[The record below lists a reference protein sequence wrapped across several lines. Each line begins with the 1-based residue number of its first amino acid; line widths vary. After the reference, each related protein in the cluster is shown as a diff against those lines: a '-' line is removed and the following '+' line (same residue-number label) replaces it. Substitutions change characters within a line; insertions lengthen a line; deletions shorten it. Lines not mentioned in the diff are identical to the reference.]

1 MAFAHLHVHTYY
13 SILDG
18 QASIKAHFK
27 KAAEDNQPALAIT
40 DHGNMFG
47 VKEFLKVAK
56 DFPDV
61 KPIIGCEVY
70 VNPEGRF
77 NKRGKEDQGAY
88 HLILLAKN
96 LQGYYNLVKIVS
108 TGWTE
113 GFYYKPKID
122 REILEK
128 YHENLI
134 CCSACLGGEIPKYI
148 NTGRIE
154 KAEETALWY
163 KNLFGEDYYLEVQLH
178 RTEIPGMTTE
188 VEDLQEV
195 ANAEIFKMGQRLGIK
210 VVATNDAHFA
220 RKEDGPAHDR
230 LICLTTN
237 ANYDDPNRMRYT
249 QQEYLK
255 TEEEMRALFPEH
267 PEVIDNTMEIV
278 EKVEKYKI
286 DRDHVLPVFPIPQEF
301 PDSNEYL
308 RHLVYKGA
316 ERKYKTI
323 TDECRER
330 IDFELATIKKMGF
343 PDYFLIVQDFIA
355 AARSIGVWV
364 GPGRGSAA
372 GSVVAYCLGIT
383 NLDPI
388 KYDLLFERFLN
399 PDRISMP
406 DIDVDFDDDG
416 RGRVLQ
422 YVEEKYGKDH
432 VSHVVTFGTMAT
444 KSAIKDVARIQQVP
458 LQESDR
464 LAKLVPDSFPE
475 QVEKYTDENGEV
487 KEKTKKVKVT
497 VENCVKLVPEMK
509 EAYENSDIPGVKD
522 TLEYA
527 QKLEGTVRNTGVH
540 ACAIIIGRD
549 NLTEHI
555 PICIAKD
562 KETGE
567 DMWVSQYE
575 GSFIE
580 DVGMLK
586 MDFLGLRTL
595 SILKEAVNNV
605 KKSKGIE
612 IDIEAIPIDDKK
624 TFELFGRGDTVAVFQ
639 FESPG
644 MQKWLRELQPS
655 RFEDLIAMNA
665 LYRPGPMDYI
675 PDFVARKKGEQAIE
689 YDLPEMESILQDTYG
704 VTVYQ
709 EQVMLLSQKLANFT
723 KGQADGLRK
732 AMGKKLIDKMMEL
745 KVKFME
751 GGAANGH
758 PQDTLE
764 KIWKDWTAFAQ
775 YAFNKS
781 HATCYA
787 WVAYQTGYMK
797 AHYPAEFMAA
807 NLSKNLNNIEE
818 ITKLMDECKRLG
830 RNVLGPDINESE
842 RTFSVNKA
850 GDIRFGMAGVKGV
863 GGAIVDSIVACR
875 GNKPFTGVFD
885 FIERA
890 SASGN
895 INRKTIESLAY
906 AGAFDSFPEIRRDQ
920 FFTENSKGDIFIE
933 ALCRYGQKLQSD
945 SLSGGNSLFG
955 DDDEAFKPTP
965 PEIPVPKD
973 YNKLEFL
980 KKEKELVGMYLS
992 AHPLDIY
999 KFEMEHFAQTSL
1011 VEAVDMVKAASTD
1024 ASLQKRELYLAG
1036 LITSVSKMVS
1046 KKSGRPWVKFAVE
1059 DYGGSVEFALFGK
1072 DYETFMPFLEEG
1084 QALLFKCAIM
1094 PRFGGFAKPEE
1105 EAKGPDGKPAPV
1117 ECELKMRRMTLLANT
1132 KDEFIKEL
1140 VINVPVKRINPEFR
1154 KELLK
1159 QLKEHKGNKML
1170 SLNVLDYENKIS
1182 VEFFSRKHKIDVN
1195 PGFLEFLERNNLECK
1210 VQAEVSL

>member
-13 SILDG
+13 SVLDG
-18 QASIKAHFK
+18 QASIKSHFK
-27 KAAEDNQPALAIT
+27 KAQENGQTALAIT

-47 VKEFLKVAK
+47 VKEFFKVAK
-56 DFPDV
+56 DFPDI

-70 VNPEGRF
+70 VNRDGRF
-77 NKRGKEDQGAY
+77 TKRGKEDQGAY

-96 LQGYYNLVKIVS
+96 LKGYYNLVKIVS
-108 TGWTE
+108 IGYTE

-122 REILEK
+122 REVLEK

-134 CCSACLGGEIPKYI
+134 CCSACLGGEIPKFI
-148 NTGRIE
+148 NTGNLKE
-154 KAEETALWY
+154 AEETALWY

-178 RTEIPGMTTE
+178 VSQVPGITQETAQ
-188 VEDLQEV
+188 LQQQ
-195 ANAEIFKMGQRLGIK
+195 ANEEIFKMSQRLGIK
-210 VVATNDAHFA
+210 TVATNDAHFS
-220 RKEDGPAHDR
+220 RREDGPAHDR

-237 ANYDDPNRMRYT
+237 TNYSDIRRKRYT
-249 QQEYLK
+249 QEEYLK
-255 TEEEMRALFPEH
+255 TEEEMRALFPDH
-267 PEVIDNTMEIV
+267 PEAIDNTMEIV
-278 EKVEKYKI
+278 DKIERYKI
-286 DRDHVLPVFPIPQEF
+286 DRDHVLPLFPIPDEF
-301 PDSNEYL
+301 QDSNDYL

-316 ERKYKTI
+316 EKKYKTI

-330 IDFELATIKKMGF
+330 IDFELGTIKRMGF

-355 AARSIGVWV
+355 AARGMGVWV

-416 RGRVLQ
+416 RGKVLN

-444 KSAIKDVARIQQVP
+444 KSAIKDLARIHEVP

-464 LAKLVPDSFPE
+464 LTKLVPDKFPE
-475 QVEKYTDENGEV
+475 EEEKYVDENGQEKV
-487 KEKTKKVKVT
+487 KTKKIKVT
-497 VENCVKLVPEMK
+497 VENCIKLVPEIK
-509 EAYENSDIPGVKD
+509 EAFENSEIAGVHD

-549 NLTEHI
+549 NLTDHI
-555 PICIAKD
+555 PISIAKD

-595 SILKEAVNNV
+595 SILKEAVSNV
-605 KKSKGIE
+605 KKRHGID

-675 PDFVARKKGEQAIE
+675 PDFVARKKGEQTIE
-689 YDLPEMESILQDTYG
+689 YDLPQMEEILQDTYG

-723 KGQADGLRK
+723 KGMADGLRK

-751 GGAANGH
+751 GGEANGH
-758 PQDTLE
+758 PQETLE

-807 NLSKNLNNIEE
+807 NLTKNINNMDE
-818 ITKLMDECKRLG
+818 ITKLVGECNRMG
-830 RNVLGPDINESE
+830 IQVLGPDINESSG
-842 RTFSVNKA
+842 TFSVNKA
-850 GDIRFGMAGVKGV
+850 GNVRYGMAGVKGV
-863 GGAIVDSIVACR
+863 GAAAIDAIVDIR
-875 GNKPFTGVFD
+875 GEKPFDGIFD
-885 FIERA
+885 FAERIA
-890 SASGN
+890 PVNN
-895 INRKTIESLAY
+895 IGKKIIESLAY
-906 AGAFDSFPEIRRDQ
+906 VGAFDSFPEITRPQ
-920 FFTENSKGDIFIE
+920 FFMENSRGDIFVD
-933 ALCRYGQKLQSD
+933 ALMKYAQKLQTDQFD
-945 SLSGGNSLFG
+945 SQNSLFG
-955 DDDEAFKPTP
+955 GLEESVKPTP
-965 PEIPVPKD
+965 PEIPASRE
-973 YNKLEFL
+973 YNKMEFL
-980 KKEKELVGMYLS
+980 KKEKELVGKYLS
-992 AHPLDIY
+992 AHPLDMY
-999 KFEMEHFAQTSL
+999 KFEIENFVKQTLSQIQEL
-1011 VEAVDMVKAASTD
+1011 EAESGSRPDLAGK
-1024 ASLQKRELYLAG
+1024 ELYVAA
-1036 LITSVSKMVS
+1036 IVSKVA
-1046 KKSGRPWVKFAVE
+1046 KKMGKDKPFMDVEFE
-1059 DYGGSVEFALFGK
+1059 DYSGSYSHRLFSK
-1072 DYETFMPFLEEG
+1072 DYEKYMSYMQEGNILYIKFALVPPFIKNDDKQE
-1084 QALLFKCAIM
+1084 
-1094 PRFGGFAKPEE
+1094 KPKVLPCKLRIKRV
-1105 EAKGPDGKPAPV
+1105 A
-1117 ECELKMRRMTLLANT
+1117 LLANT
-1132 KDEFIKEL
+1132 KEEFVKGISVTIPVTRFNADFNKAL
-1140 VINVPVKRINPEFR
+1140 VNA
-1154 KELLK
+1154 LK
-1159 QLKEHKGNKML
+1159 SNKGEKTLNLHVIDYVNKMQ
-1170 SLNVLDYENKIS
+1170 VK
-1182 VEFFSRKHKIDVN
+1182 FFSRKFKVDITEDFITFLQLNSLDYKVN
-1195 PGFLEFLERNNLECK
+1195 MDLKF
-1210 VQAEVSL
+1210 

>member
-13 SILDG
+13 SVLDG
-18 QASIKAHFK
+18 QASIKSHFK
-27 KAAEDNQPALAIT
+27 KAQENGQTALAIT

-47 VKEFLKVAK
+47 VKEFFKVAK
-56 DFPDV
+56 DFPDI

-70 VNPEGRF
+70 VNRDGRF
-77 NKRGKEDQGAY
+77 TKRGKEDQGAY

-96 LQGYYNLVKIVS
+96 LKGYYNLVKIVS
-108 TGWTE
+108 IGYTE

-122 REILEK
+122 REVLEK

-134 CCSACLGGEIPKYI
+134 CCSACLGGEIPKFI
-148 NTGRIE
+148 NTGNLKE
-154 KAEETALWY
+154 AEETALWY

-178 RTEIPGMTTE
+178 VSQVPGITQETAQ
-188 VEDLQEV
+188 LQQQ
-195 ANAEIFKMGQRLGIK
+195 ANEEIFKMSQRLGIK
-210 VVATNDAHFA
+210 TVATNDAHFS
-220 RKEDGPAHDR
+220 RREDGPAHDR

-237 ANYDDPNRMRYT
+237 TNYSDIRRKRYT
-249 QQEYLK
+249 QEEYLK
-255 TEEEMRALFPEH
+255 TEEEMRALFPDH
-267 PEVIDNTMEIV
+267 PEAIDNTMEIV
-278 EKVEKYKI
+278 DKIERYKI
-286 DRDHVLPVFPIPQEF
+286 DRDHVLPLFPIPEEF
-301 PDSNEYL
+301 QDSNDYL

-316 ERKYKTI
+316 EKKYKTI

-330 IDFELATIKKMGF
+330 IDFELGTIKRMGF

-355 AARSIGVWV
+355 AARGMGVWV

-416 RGRVLQ
+416 RGKVLN

-444 KSAIKDVARIQQVP
+444 KSAIKDLARIHEVP

-464 LAKLVPDSFPE
+464 LTKLVPDKFPE
-475 QVEKYTDENGEV
+475 EEEKYVDENGQEKV
-487 KEKTKKVKVT
+487 KTKKVKVT
-497 VENCVKLVPEMK
+497 VENCIKLVPEIK
-509 EAYENSDIPGVKD
+509 EAFENSEIAGVHD

-549 NLTEHI
+549 NLTDHI
-555 PICIAKD
+555 PISIAKD

-595 SILKEAVNNV
+595 SILKEAVSNV
-605 KKSKGIE
+605 KKRHGID

-689 YDLPEMESILQDTYG
+689 YDLPQMEEILQDTYG

-723 KGQADGLRK
+723 KGMADGLRK

-751 GGAANGH
+751 GGEANGH
-758 PQDTLE
+758 PQETLE

-807 NLSKNLNNIEE
+807 NLTKNINNMDE
-818 ITKLMDECKRLG
+818 ITKLVGECNRMG
-830 RNVLGPDINESE
+830 IQVLGPDINESSG
-842 RTFSVNKA
+842 TFSVNKA
-850 GDIRFGMAGVKGV
+850 GNVRYGMAGVKGV
-863 GGAIVDSIVACR
+863 GAAAIDAIVDIR
-875 GNKPFTGVFD
+875 GEKPFEGIFD
-885 FIERA
+885 FAERIA
-890 SASGN
+890 PVNN
-895 INRKTIESLAY
+895 IGKKIIESLAY
-906 AGAFDSFPEIRRDQ
+906 VGAFDSFPEITRPQ
-920 FFTENSKGDIFIE
+920 FFMENSRGDIFVD
-933 ALCRYGQKLQSD
+933 ALIKYAQKLQTDQFD
-945 SLSGGNSLFG
+945 SQNSLFG
-955 DDDEAFKPTP
+955 GLEESVKPTP
-965 PEIPVPKD
+965 PEIPASRE
-973 YNKLEFL
+973 YNKMEFL
-980 KKEKELVGMYLS
+980 KKEKELVGKYLS
-992 AHPLDIY
+992 AHPLDMY
-999 KFEMEHFAQTSL
+999 KFEIDNFVKQTLSQIQEL
-1011 VEAVDMVKAASTD
+1011 EAESGSRPDLAGK
-1024 ASLQKRELYLAG
+1024 ELYVAA
-1036 LITSVSKMVS
+1036 IVSKVA
-1046 KKSGRPWVKFAVE
+1046 KKMGKDKPFMDVEFE
-1059 DYGGSVEFALFGK
+1059 DYSGSFSHRLFSK
-1072 DYETFMPFLEEG
+1072 DYEKYMSYMQEGNILYIKFALVPPFIKNDDKQE
-1084 QALLFKCAIM
+1084 
-1094 PRFGGFAKPEE
+1094 KPKVLPCKLRIKRV
-1105 EAKGPDGKPAPV
+1105 A
-1117 ECELKMRRMTLLANT
+1117 LLANT
-1132 KDEFIKEL
+1132 KEEFVKGISVTIPVTRFNADFNKAL
-1140 VINVPVKRINPEFR
+1140 VNA
-1154 KELLK
+1154 LK
-1159 QLKEHKGNKML
+1159 SNKGEKTLNLHVIDYVNKMQ
-1170 SLNVLDYENKIS
+1170 VK
-1182 VEFFSRKHKIDVN
+1182 FFSRKFKVDITEDFITFLQLNSLDYKVN
-1195 PGFLEFLERNNLECK
+1195 MDLKF
-1210 VQAEVSL
+1210 

>member
-13 SILDG
+13 SVLDG
-18 QASIKAHFK
+18 QASIKSHFK
-27 KAAEDNQPALAIT
+27 KAQENGQTALAIT

-47 VKEFLKVAK
+47 VKEFFKVAK
-56 DFPDV
+56 DFPDI

-70 VNPEGRF
+70 LNRDGRF
-77 NKRGKEDQGAY
+77 TKRGKEDQGAY

-96 LQGYYNLVKIVS
+96 LKGYYNLVKIVS
-108 TGWTE
+108 IGYTE

-122 REILEK
+122 REVLEK

-134 CCSACLGGEIPKYI
+134 CCSACLGGEIPKFI
-148 NTGRIE
+148 NTGNLKE
-154 KAEETALWY
+154 AEETALWY

-178 RTEIPGMTTE
+178 VSQVPGITQETAQ
-188 VEDLQEV
+188 LQQQ
-195 ANAEIFKMGQRLGIK
+195 ANEEIFKMSQRLGIK
-210 VVATNDAHFA
+210 TVATNDAHFS
-220 RKEDGPAHDR
+220 RREDGPAHDR

-237 ANYDDPNRMRYT
+237 TNYSDIRRKRYT
-249 QQEYLK
+249 QEEYLK
-255 TEEEMRALFPEH
+255 TEEEMRALFPDH
-267 PEVIDNTMEIV
+267 PEAIDNTMEIV
-278 EKVEKYKI
+278 DKIEKYKI
-286 DRDHVLPVFPIPQEF
+286 DRDHVLPLFPIPDEF
-301 PDSNEYL
+301 QDSNDYL

-316 ERKYKTI
+316 EKKYKTI

-330 IDFELATIKKMGF
+330 IDFELGTIKRMGF

-355 AARSIGVWV
+355 AARGMGVWV

-416 RGRVLQ
+416 RGKVLN

-444 KSAIKDVARIQQVP
+444 KSAIKDLARIHEVP

-464 LAKLVPDSFPE
+464 LTKLVPDKFPE
-475 QVEKYTDENGEV
+475 EEEKYVDENGQEKV
-487 KEKTKKVKVT
+487 KTKKVKVT
-497 VENCVKLVPEMK
+497 VENCIKLVPEIK
-509 EAYENSDIPGVKD
+509 EAFENSEIAGVHD

-527 QKLEGTVRNTGVH
+527 KKLEGTVRNTGVH

-549 NLTEHI
+549 NLTDHI
-555 PICIAKD
+555 PISIAKD

-595 SILKEAVNNV
+595 SILKEAVSNV
-605 KKSKGIE
+605 KKRHGID

-689 YDLPEMESILQDTYG
+689 YDLPQMEEILQDTYG

-723 KGQADGLRK
+723 KGMADGLRK

-751 GGAANGH
+751 GGEANGH
-758 PQDTLE
+758 PRETLE

-807 NLSKNLNNIEE
+807 NLTKNINNMDE
-818 ITKLMDECKRLG
+818 ITKLVGECNRMG
-830 RNVLGPDINESE
+830 IQVLGPDINESSG
-842 RTFSVNKA
+842 TFSVNKA
-850 GDIRFGMAGVKGV
+850 GNVRYGMAGVKGV
-863 GGAIVDSIVACR
+863 GAAAIDAIVDIR
-875 GNKPFTGVFD
+875 GEKPFEGIFD
-885 FIERA
+885 FAERIA
-890 SASGN
+890 PVNN
-895 INRKTIESLAY
+895 IGKKIIESLAY
-906 AGAFDSFPEIRRDQ
+906 VGAFDSFPEITRPQ
-920 FFTENSKGDIFIE
+920 FFMENSRGDIFVD
-933 ALCRYGQKLQSD
+933 ALMKYAQKLQTDQFD
-945 SLSGGNSLFG
+945 SQNSLFG
-955 DDDEAFKPTP
+955 GLEESVKPTP
-965 PEIPVPKD
+965 PEIPASRE
-973 YNKLEFL
+973 YNKMEFL
-980 KKEKELVGMYLS
+980 KKEKELVGKYLS
-992 AHPLDIY
+992 AHPLDMY
-999 KFEMEHFAQTSL
+999 KFEIENFVKQTLSQIQEL
-1011 VEAVDMVKAASTD
+1011 EAESGSRPDLAGK
-1024 ASLQKRELYLAG
+1024 ELYVAA
-1036 LITSVSKMVS
+1036 IVSKVA
-1046 KKSGRPWVKFAVE
+1046 KKMGKDKPFMDVEFE
-1059 DYGGSVEFALFGK
+1059 DYSGSYSHRLFSK
-1072 DYETFMPFLEEG
+1072 DYEKYMSYMQEGNILYIKFALVPPFIKNDDKQE
-1084 QALLFKCAIM
+1084 
-1094 PRFGGFAKPEE
+1094 KPKVLPCKLRIKRV
-1105 EAKGPDGKPAPV
+1105 A
-1117 ECELKMRRMTLLANT
+1117 LLANT
-1132 KDEFIKEL
+1132 KEEFVKGISVTIPVTRFNADFNKAL
-1140 VINVPVKRINPEFR
+1140 VNA
-1154 KELLK
+1154 LK
-1159 QLKEHKGNKML
+1159 SNKGEKTLNLHVIDYVNKMQ
-1170 SLNVLDYENKIS
+1170 VK
-1182 VEFFSRKHKIDVN
+1182 FFSRKFKVDITEDFITFLQLNSLDYKVN
-1195 PGFLEFLERNNLECK
+1195 MDLKF
-1210 VQAEVSL
+1210 

>member
-13 SILDG
+13 SVLDG
-18 QASIKAHFK
+18 QASIKSHFK
-27 KAAEDNQPALAIT
+27 KAQENGQTALAIT

-47 VKEFLKVAK
+47 VKEFFKVAK
-56 DFPDV
+56 DFPDI

-70 VNPEGRF
+70 VNRDGRF
-77 NKRGKEDQGAY
+77 TKRGKEDQGAY

-96 LQGYYNLVKIVS
+96 LKGYYNLVKIVS
-108 TGWTE
+108 IGYTE

-122 REILEK
+122 REVLEK

-134 CCSACLGGEIPKYI
+134 CCSACLGGEIPKFI
-148 NTGRIE
+148 NTGNLKE
-154 KAEETALWY
+154 AEETALWY

-178 RTEIPGMTTE
+178 VSQVPGMT
-188 VEDLQEV
+188 QEV
-195 ANAEIFKMGQRLGIK
+195 AQLQQQANEEIFKMSQRLGIK
-210 VVATNDAHFA
+210 TVATNDAHFS
-220 RKEDGPAHDR
+220 RREDGPAHDR

-237 ANYDDPNRMRYT
+237 ANYSDTRRMRYT
-249 QQEYLK
+249 QEEYLK
-255 TEEEMRALFPEH
+255 TEEEMRALFPDH
-267 PEVIDNTMEIV
+267 PEAIDNTMEIV
-278 EKVEKYKI
+278 DKIERYKI
-286 DRDHVLPVFPIPQEF
+286 DRDHVLPLFPIPEEF
-301 PDSNEYL
+301 QDSNDYL

-316 ERKYKTI
+316 EKKYKTI
-323 TDECRER
+323 TEECRER
-330 IDFELATIKKMGF
+330 IDFELGTIKRMGF

-355 AARSIGVWV
+355 AARGMGVWV

-416 RGRVLQ
+416 RGKVLN

-444 KSAIKDVARIQQVP
+444 KSAIKDLARIHEVP

-464 LAKLVPDSFPE
+464 LTKLVPDKFPE
-475 QVEKYTDENGEV
+475 EEEKYVDENGQEKV
-487 KEKTKKVKVT
+487 KTKKVKVT
-497 VENCVKLVPEMK
+497 VENCIKLVPEIK
-509 EAYENSDIPGVKD
+509 EAFENSEIAGVHD

-549 NLTEHI
+549 NLTDHI
-555 PICIAKD
+555 PISIAKD

-586 MDFLGLRTL
+586 MDFLGLITL
-595 SILKEAVNNV
+595 SILKEAVSNV
-605 KKSKGIE
+605 KKRHGID

-689 YDLPEMESILQDTYG
+689 YDLPQMEEILQDTYG

-723 KGQADGLRK
+723 KGMADGLRK

-751 GGAANGH
+751 GGEANGH
-758 PQDTLE
+758 PQETLE

-807 NLSKNLNNIEE
+807 NLTKNINNMDE
-818 ITKLMDECKRLG
+818 ITKLVGECNRMG
-830 RNVLGPDINESE
+830 IQVLGPDINESSG
-842 RTFSVNKA
+842 TFSVNKA
-850 GDIRFGMAGVKGV
+850 GNVRYGMAGVKGV
-863 GGAIVDSIVACR
+863 GAAAIDAIVDIR
-875 GNKPFTGVFD
+875 GEKPFEGIFD
-885 FIERA
+885 FAERIA
-890 SASGN
+890 PVNN
-895 INRKTIESLAY
+895 IGKKIIESLAY
-906 AGAFDSFPEIRRDQ
+906 VGAFDSFPEITRPQ
-920 FFTENSKGDIFIE
+920 FFMENSRGDIFVD
-933 ALCRYGQKLQSD
+933 ALMKYAQKLQTDQFD
-945 SLSGGNSLFG
+945 SQNSLFG
-955 DDDEAFKPTP
+955 GLEESVKPTP
-965 PEIPVPKD
+965 PEIPASRE
-973 YNKLEFL
+973 YNKMEFL
-980 KKEKELVGMYLS
+980 KKEKELVGKYLS
-992 AHPLDIY
+992 AHPLDMY
-999 KFEMEHFAQTSL
+999 KFEIENFVKQTLSQIQEL
-1011 VEAVDMVKAASTD
+1011 EAESGSRPDLAGK
-1024 ASLQKRELYLAG
+1024 ELYVAA
-1036 LITSVSKMVS
+1036 IVSKVA
-1046 KKSGRPWVKFAVE
+1046 KKMGKDKPFMDVEFE
-1059 DYGGSVEFALFGK
+1059 DYSGSYSHRLFSK
-1072 DYETFMPFLEEG
+1072 DYEKYMSYMQEGNILYIKFALVPPFIKNDDKQE
-1084 QALLFKCAIM
+1084 
-1094 PRFGGFAKPEE
+1094 KPKVLPCKLRIKRV
-1105 EAKGPDGKPAPV
+1105 A
-1117 ECELKMRRMTLLANT
+1117 LLANT
-1132 KDEFIKEL
+1132 KEEFVKGISVTIPVTRFNADFNKAL
-1140 VINVPVKRINPEFR
+1140 VNA
-1154 KELLK
+1154 LK
-1159 QLKEHKGNKML
+1159 SNKGEKTLNLHVIDYVNKMQ
-1170 SLNVLDYENKIS
+1170 VK
-1182 VEFFSRKHKIDVN
+1182 FFSRKFKVDITEDFITFLQLNSLDYKVN
-1195 PGFLEFLERNNLECK
+1195 MDLKF
-1210 VQAEVSL
+1210 

>member
-13 SILDG
+13 SVLDG
-18 QASIKAHFK
+18 QASIKSHFK
-27 KAAEDNQPALAIT
+27 KAQENGQTALAIT

-47 VKEFLKVAK
+47 VKEFFKVAK
-56 DFPDV
+56 DFPDI

-70 VNPEGRF
+70 VNRDGRF
-77 NKRGKEDQGAY
+77 TKRGKEDQGAY

-96 LQGYYNLVKIVS
+96 LKGYYNLVKIVS
-108 TGWTE
+108 IGYTE

-122 REILEK
+122 REVLEK

-134 CCSACLGGEIPKYI
+134 CCSACLGGEIPKFI
-148 NTGRIE
+148 NTGNLKE
-154 KAEETALWY
+154 AEETALWY

-178 RTEIPGMTTE
+178 VSQVPGMT
-188 VEDLQEV
+188 QEV
-195 ANAEIFKMGQRLGIK
+195 AQLQQQANEEIFKMSQRLGIK
-210 VVATNDAHFA
+210 TVATNDAHFS
-220 RKEDGPAHDR
+220 RREDGPAHDR

-237 ANYDDPNRMRYT
+237 ANYSDTRRMRYT
-249 QQEYLK
+249 QEEYLK
-255 TEEEMRALFPEH
+255 TEEEMRALFPDH
-267 PEVIDNTMEIV
+267 PEAIDNTMEIV
-278 EKVEKYKI
+278 DKIERYKI
-286 DRDHVLPVFPIPQEF
+286 DRDHVLPLFPIPEEF
-301 PDSNEYL
+301 QDSNDYL

-316 ERKYKTI
+316 EKKYKTI

-330 IDFELATIKKMGF
+330 IDFELGTIKRMGF

-355 AARSIGVWV
+355 AARGMGVWV

-416 RGRVLQ
+416 RGKVLN

-444 KSAIKDVARIQQVP
+444 KSAIKDLARIHEVP

-464 LAKLVPDSFPE
+464 LTKLVPDKFPE
-475 QVEKYTDENGEV
+475 EEEKYVDENGQEKV
-487 KEKTKKVKVT
+487 KTKKVKVT
-497 VENCVKLVPEMK
+497 VENCIKLVPEIK
-509 EAYENSDIPGVKD
+509 EAFENSEIAGVHD

-549 NLTEHI
+549 NLTDHI
-555 PICIAKD
+555 PISIAKD

-595 SILKEAVNNV
+595 SILKEAVSNV
-605 KKSKGIE
+605 KKRHGID

-689 YDLPEMESILQDTYG
+689 YDLPQMEEILQDTYG

-723 KGQADGLRK
+723 KGMADGLRK

-751 GGAANGH
+751 GGEANGH
-758 PQDTLE
+758 PQETLE

-807 NLSKNLNNIEE
+807 NLTKNINNMDE
-818 ITKLMDECKRLG
+818 ITKLVGECNRMG
-830 RNVLGPDINESE
+830 IQVLGPDINESSG
-842 RTFSVNKA
+842 TFSVNKA
-850 GDIRFGMAGVKGV
+850 GNVRYGMAGVKGV
-863 GGAIVDSIVACR
+863 GAAAIDAIVDIR
-875 GNKPFTGVFD
+875 GEKPFEGIFD
-885 FIERA
+885 FAERIA
-890 SASGN
+890 PVNN
-895 INRKTIESLAY
+895 IGKKIIESLAY
-906 AGAFDSFPEIRRDQ
+906 VGAFDSFPEITRPQ
-920 FFTENSKGDIFIE
+920 FFMENSRGDIFVD
-933 ALCRYGQKLQSD
+933 ALMRYAQKLQTDQFD
-945 SLSGGNSLFG
+945 SQNSLFG
-955 DDDEAFKPTP
+955 GLEESVKPTP
-965 PEIPVPKD
+965 PEIPASRE
-973 YNKLEFL
+973 YNKMEFL
-980 KKEKELVGMYLS
+980 KKEKELVGKYLS
-992 AHPLDIY
+992 AHPLDMY
-999 KFEMEHFAQTSL
+999 KFEIENFVKQTLSQIQEL
-1011 VEAVDMVKAASTD
+1011 EAESGSRPDLAGK
-1024 ASLQKRELYLAG
+1024 ELYVAA
-1036 LITSVSKMVS
+1036 IVSKVA
-1046 KKSGRPWVKFAVE
+1046 KKMGKDKPFMDVEFE
-1059 DYGGSVEFALFGK
+1059 DYSGSYSHRLFSK
-1072 DYETFMPFLEEG
+1072 DYEKYMSYMQEGNILYIKFALVPPFIKNDDKQE
-1084 QALLFKCAIM
+1084 
-1094 PRFGGFAKPEE
+1094 KPKVLPCKLRIKRV
-1105 EAKGPDGKPAPV
+1105 A
-1117 ECELKMRRMTLLANT
+1117 LLANT
-1132 KDEFIKEL
+1132 KEEFVKGISVTIPVTRFNADFNKAL
-1140 VINVPVKRINPEFR
+1140 VNA
-1154 KELLK
+1154 LK
-1159 QLKEHKGNKML
+1159 SNKGEKTLNLHVIDYVNKMQ
-1170 SLNVLDYENKIS
+1170 VK
-1182 VEFFSRKHKIDVN
+1182 FFSRKFKVDITEDFITFLQLNSLDYKVN
-1195 PGFLEFLERNNLECK
+1195 MDLKF
-1210 VQAEVSL
+1210 

>member
-13 SILDG
+13 SVLDG
-18 QASIKAHFK
+18 QASIKSHFK
-27 KAAEDNQPALAIT
+27 KAQENGQTALAIT

-47 VKEFLKVAK
+47 VKEFFKVAK
-56 DFPDV
+56 DFPDI

-70 VNPEGRF
+70 VNRDGRF
-77 NKRGKEDQGAY
+77 TKRGKEDQGAY

-96 LQGYYNLVKIVS
+96 LKGYYNLVKIVS
-108 TGWTE
+108 IGYTE

-122 REILEK
+122 REVLEK

-134 CCSACLGGEIPKYI
+134 CCSACLGGEIPKFI
-148 NTGRIE
+148 NTGNLKE
-154 KAEETALWY
+154 AEETALWY

-178 RTEIPGMTTE
+178 VSQVPGMT
-188 VEDLQEV
+188 QEV
-195 ANAEIFKMGQRLGIK
+195 AQLQQQANEEIFKMSQRLGIK
-210 VVATNDAHFA
+210 TVATNDAHFS
-220 RKEDGPAHDR
+220 RREDGPAHDR

-237 ANYDDPNRMRYT
+237 ANYSDTRRMRYT
-249 QQEYLK
+249 QEEYLK
-255 TEEEMRALFPEH
+255 TEEEMRALFPDH
-267 PEVIDNTMEIV
+267 PEAIDNTMEIV
-278 EKVEKYKI
+278 DKIERYKI
-286 DRDHVLPVFPIPQEF
+286 DRDHVLPLFPIPDEF
-301 PDSNEYL
+301 QDSNDYL

-316 ERKYKTI
+316 EKKYKTI

-330 IDFELATIKKMGF
+330 IDFELGTIKRMGF

-355 AARSIGVWV
+355 AARGMGVWV

-416 RGRVLQ
+416 RGKVLN

-444 KSAIKDVARIQQVP
+444 KSAIKDLARIHEVP

-464 LAKLVPDSFPE
+464 LTKLVPDKFPE
-475 QVEKYTDENGEV
+475 EEEKYVDENGQEKV
-487 KEKTKKVKVT
+487 KTKKVKVT
-497 VENCVKLVPEMK
+497 VENCIKLVPEIK
-509 EAYENSDIPGVKD
+509 EAFENSEIAGVHD

-549 NLTEHI
+549 NLTDHI
-555 PICIAKD
+555 PISIAKD

-595 SILKEAVNNV
+595 SILKEAVSNV
-605 KKSKGIE
+605 KKRHGID

-689 YDLPEMESILQDTYG
+689 YDLPQMEEILQDTYG

-723 KGQADGLRK
+723 KGMADGLRK

-751 GGAANGH
+751 GGEANGH
-758 PQDTLE
+758 PQETLE

-807 NLSKNLNNIEE
+807 NLTKNINNMDE
-818 ITKLMDECKRLG
+818 ITKLVGECNRMG
-830 RNVLGPDINESE
+830 IQVLGPDINESSG
-842 RTFSVNKA
+842 TFSVNKA
-850 GDIRFGMAGVKGV
+850 GNVRYGMAGVKGV
-863 GGAIVDSIVACR
+863 GAAAIDAIVDIR
-875 GNKPFTGVFD
+875 GEKPFEGIFD
-885 FIERA
+885 FAERIA
-890 SASGN
+890 PVNN
-895 INRKTIESLAY
+895 IGKKIIESLAY
-906 AGAFDSFPEIRRDQ
+906 VGAFDSFPEITRPQ
-920 FFTENSKGDIFIE
+920 FFMENSRGDIFVD
-933 ALCRYGQKLQSD
+933 ALMKYAQKLQTDQFD
-945 SLSGGNSLFG
+945 SQNSLFG
-955 DDDEAFKPTP
+955 GLEESVKPTP
-965 PEIPVPKD
+965 PEIPASRE
-973 YNKLEFL
+973 YNKMEFL
-980 KKEKELVGMYLS
+980 KKEKELVGKYLS
-992 AHPLDIY
+992 AHPLDMY
-999 KFEMEHFAQTSL
+999 RFEIDNFVKQTLSQIQEL
-1011 VEAVDMVKAASTD
+1011 EAESGSRPDLAGK
-1024 ASLQKRELYLAG
+1024 ELYVAA
-1036 LITSVSKMVS
+1036 IVSKVA
-1046 KKSGRPWVKFAVE
+1046 KKMGKDKPFMDVEFE
-1059 DYGGSVEFALFGK
+1059 DYSGSYSHRLFSK
-1072 DYETFMPFLEEG
+1072 DYEKYMSYMQEGNILYIKFALVPPFIKNDDKQE
-1084 QALLFKCAIM
+1084 
-1094 PRFGGFAKPEE
+1094 KPKVLPCKLRIKRV
-1105 EAKGPDGKPAPV
+1105 A
-1117 ECELKMRRMTLLANT
+1117 LLANT
-1132 KDEFIKEL
+1132 KEEFVKGISVTIPVTRFNADFNKAL
-1140 VINVPVKRINPEFR
+1140 VNA
-1154 KELLK
+1154 LK
-1159 QLKEHKGNKML
+1159 SNKGEKTLNLHVIDYVNKMQ
-1170 SLNVLDYENKIS
+1170 VK
-1182 VEFFSRKHKIDVN
+1182 FFSRKFKVDITEDFITFLQLNSLDYKVN
-1195 PGFLEFLERNNLECK
+1195 MDLKF
-1210 VQAEVSL
+1210 

>member
-13 SILDG
+13 SVLDG
-18 QASIKAHFK
+18 QASIKSHFK
-27 KAAEDNQPALAIT
+27 KAQENGQTALAIT

-47 VKEFLKVAK
+47 VKEFFKVAK
-56 DFPDV
+56 DFPDI

-70 VNPEGRF
+70 VNRDGRF
-77 NKRGKEDQGAY
+77 TKRGKEDQGAY

-96 LQGYYNLVKIVS
+96 LKGYYNLVKIVS
-108 TGWTE
+108 IGYTE

-122 REILEK
+122 REVLEK

-134 CCSACLGGEIPKYI
+134 CCSACLGGEIPKFI
-148 NTGRIE
+148 NTGNLKE
-154 KAEETALWY
+154 AEETALWY

-178 RTEIPGMTTE
+178 VSQVPGMT
-188 VEDLQEV
+188 QEV
-195 ANAEIFKMGQRLGIK
+195 AQLQQQANEEIFKMSQRLGIK
-210 VVATNDAHFA
+210 TVATNDAHFS
-220 RKEDGPAHDR
+220 RREDGPAHDR

-237 ANYDDPNRMRYT
+237 ANYSDTRRMRYT
-249 QQEYLK
+249 QEEYLK
-255 TEEEMRALFPEH
+255 TEEEMRALFPDH
-267 PEVIDNTMEIV
+267 PEAIDNTMEIV
-278 EKVEKYKI
+278 DKIERYKI
-286 DRDHVLPVFPIPQEF
+286 DRDHVLPLFPIPDEF
-301 PDSNEYL
+301 QDSNDYL

-316 ERKYKTI
+316 EKKYKTI

-330 IDFELATIKKMGF
+330 IDFELGTIKRMGF

-355 AARSIGVWV
+355 AARGMGVWV

-416 RGRVLQ
+416 RGKVLN

-444 KSAIKDVARIQQVP
+444 KSAIKDLARIHEVP

-464 LAKLVPDSFPE
+464 LTKLVPDKFPE
-475 QVEKYTDENGEV
+475 EEEKYVDENGQEKV
-487 KEKTKKVKVT
+487 KTKKVKVT
-497 VENCVKLVPEMK
+497 VENCIKLVPEIK
-509 EAYENSDIPGVKD
+509 EAFENSEIAGVHD

-549 NLTEHI
+549 NLTDHI
-555 PICIAKD
+555 PISIAKD

-595 SILKEAVNNV
+595 SILKEAVSNV
-605 KKSKGIE
+605 KKRHGID

-689 YDLPEMESILQDTYG
+689 YDLPQMEEILQDTYG

-723 KGQADGLRK
+723 KGMADGLRK

-751 GGAANGH
+751 GGEANGH
-758 PQDTLE
+758 PQETLE

-807 NLSKNLNNIEE
+807 NLTKNINNMDE
-818 ITKLMDECKRLG
+818 ITKLVGECNRMG
-830 RNVLGPDINESE
+830 IQVLGPDINESSG
-842 RTFSVNKA
+842 TFSVNKA
-850 GDIRFGMAGVKGV
+850 GNVRYGMAGVKGV
-863 GGAIVDSIVACR
+863 GAAAIDAIVDIR
-875 GNKPFTGVFD
+875 GEKPFEGIFD
-885 FIERA
+885 FAERIA
-890 SASGN
+890 PVNN
-895 INRKTIESLAY
+895 IGKKIIESLAY
-906 AGAFDSFPEIRRDQ
+906 VGAFDSFPEITRPQ
-920 FFTENSKGDIFIE
+920 FFMENSRGDIFVD
-933 ALCRYGQKLQSD
+933 ALMRYAQKLQTDQFD
-945 SLSGGNSLFG
+945 SQNSLFG
-955 DDDEAFKPTP
+955 GLEESVKPTP
-965 PEIPVPKD
+965 PEIPASRE
-973 YNKLEFL
+973 YNKMEFL
-980 KKEKELVGMYLS
+980 KKEKELVGKYLS
-992 AHPLDIY
+992 AHPLDMY
-999 KFEMEHFAQTSL
+999 KFEIENFVKQTLSQIQEL
-1011 VEAVDMVKAASTD
+1011 EAESGSRPDLAGK
-1024 ASLQKRELYLAG
+1024 ELYVAA
-1036 LITSVSKMVS
+1036 IVSKVA
-1046 KKSGRPWVKFAVE
+1046 KKMGKDKPFMDVEFE
-1059 DYGGSVEFALFGK
+1059 DYSGSYSHRLFSK
-1072 DYETFMPFLEEG
+1072 DYEKYMSYMQEGNILYIKFALVPPFIKNDDKQE
-1084 QALLFKCAIM
+1084 
-1094 PRFGGFAKPEE
+1094 KPKVLPCKLRIKRV
-1105 EAKGPDGKPAPV
+1105 A
-1117 ECELKMRRMTLLANT
+1117 LLANT
-1132 KDEFIKEL
+1132 KEEFVKGISVTIPVTRFNADFNKAL
-1140 VINVPVKRINPEFR
+1140 VNA
-1154 KELLK
+1154 LK
-1159 QLKEHKGNKML
+1159 SNKGEKTLNLHVIDYVNKMQ
-1170 SLNVLDYENKIS
+1170 VK
-1182 VEFFSRKHKIDVN
+1182 FFSRKFKVDITEDFITFLQLNSLDYKVN
-1195 PGFLEFLERNNLECK
+1195 MDLKF
-1210 VQAEVSL
+1210 

>member
-13 SILDG
+13 SVLDG
-18 QASIKAHFK
+18 QASIKSHFK
-27 KAAEDNQPALAIT
+27 KTQENGRTALAIT

-47 VKEFLKVAK
+47 VKEFFKVAK
-56 DFPDV
+56 DFPDI

-70 VNPEGRF
+70 VNRDGRF
-77 NKRGKEDQGAY
+77 TKRGKEDQGAY

-96 LQGYYNLVKIVS
+96 LKGYYNLVKIVS
-108 TGWTE
+108 IGYTE

-122 REILEK
+122 REVLEK

-134 CCSACLGGEIPKYI
+134 CCSACLGGEIPKFI
-148 NTGRIE
+148 NTGNLKE
-154 KAEETALWY
+154 AEETALWY

-178 RTEIPGMTTE
+178 VSQVPGMT
-188 VEDLQEV
+188 QEV
-195 ANAEIFKMGQRLGIK
+195 AQLQQQANEEIFKMSQRLGIK
-210 VVATNDAHFA
+210 TVATNDAHFS
-220 RKEDGPAHDR
+220 RREDGPAHDR

-237 ANYDDPNRMRYT
+237 ANYSDTRRMRYT
-249 QQEYLK
+249 QEEYLK
-255 TEEEMRALFPEH
+255 TEEEMRALFPDH
-267 PEVIDNTMEIV
+267 PEAIDNTMEIV
-278 EKVEKYKI
+278 DKIERYKI
-286 DRDHVLPVFPIPQEF
+286 DRDHVLPLFPIPEEF
-301 PDSNEYL
+301 QDSNDYL

-316 ERKYKTI
+316 EKKYKTI

-330 IDFELATIKKMGF
+330 IDFELGTIKRMGF

-355 AARSIGVWV
+355 AARGMGVWV

-416 RGRVLQ
+416 RGKVLN

-444 KSAIKDVARIQQVP
+444 KSAIKDLARIHEVP

-464 LAKLVPDSFPE
+464 LTKLVPDKFPE
-475 QVEKYTDENGEV
+475 EEEKYVDENGQEKV
-487 KEKTKKVKVT
+487 KTKKVKVT
-497 VENCVKLVPEMK
+497 VENCIKLVPEIK
-509 EAYENSDIPGVKD
+509 EAFENSEIAGVHD

-549 NLTEHI
+549 NLTDHI
-555 PICIAKD
+555 PISIAKD

-595 SILKEAVNNV
+595 SILKEAVSNV
-605 KKSKGIE
+605 KKRHGID

-689 YDLPEMESILQDTYG
+689 YDLPQMEEILQDTYG

-723 KGQADGLRK
+723 KGMADGLRK

-751 GGAANGH
+751 GGEANGH
-758 PQDTLE
+758 PRETLE

-807 NLSKNLNNIEE
+807 NLTKNINNMDE
-818 ITKLMDECKRLG
+818 ITKLVGECNRMG
-830 RNVLGPDINESE
+830 IQVLGPDINESSG
-842 RTFSVNKA
+842 TFSVNKA
-850 GDIRFGMAGVKGV
+850 GNVRYGMAGVKGV
-863 GGAIVDSIVACR
+863 GAAAIDAIVDIR
-875 GNKPFTGVFD
+875 GEKPFEGIFD
-885 FIERA
+885 FAERIA
-890 SASGN
+890 PVNN
-895 INRKTIESLAY
+895 IGKKIIESLAY
-906 AGAFDSFPEIRRDQ
+906 VGAFDSFPEITRPQ
-920 FFTENSKGDIFIE
+920 FFMENSRGDIFVD
-933 ALCRYGQKLQSD
+933 ALMKYAQKLQTDQFD
-945 SLSGGNSLFG
+945 SQNSLFG
-955 DDDEAFKPTP
+955 GLEESVKPTP
-965 PEIPVPKD
+965 PEIPASRE
-973 YNKLEFL
+973 YNKMEFL
-980 KKEKELVGMYLS
+980 KKEKELVGKYLS
-992 AHPLDIY
+992 AHPLDMY
-999 KFEMEHFAQTSL
+999 KFEIENFVKQTLSQIQEL
-1011 VEAVDMVKAASTD
+1011 EAESGSRPDLAGK
-1024 ASLQKRELYLAG
+1024 ELYVAA
-1036 LITSVSKMVS
+1036 IVSKVA
-1046 KKSGRPWVKFAVE
+1046 KKMGKDKPFMDVEFE
-1059 DYGGSVEFALFGK
+1059 DYSGSYSHRLFSK
-1072 DYETFMPFLEEG
+1072 DYEKYMSYMQEGNILYIKFALVPPFIKNDDKQEKPK
-1084 QALLFKCAIM
+1084 ALPCKLRIKRVA
-1094 PRFGGFAKPEE
+1094 
-1105 EAKGPDGKPAPV
+1105 
-1117 ECELKMRRMTLLANT
+1117 LLANT
-1132 KDEFIKEL
+1132 KEEFVKGISVTIPVTRFNADFNKAL
-1140 VINVPVKRINPEFR
+1140 VNA
-1154 KELLK
+1154 LK
-1159 QLKEHKGNKML
+1159 SNKGEKTLNLHVIDYVNKMQ
-1170 SLNVLDYENKIS
+1170 VK
-1182 VEFFSRKHKIDVN
+1182 FFSRKFKVDITEDFITFLQLNSLDYKVN
-1195 PGFLEFLERNNLECK
+1195 MDLKF
-1210 VQAEVSL
+1210 

>member
-13 SILDG
+13 SVLDG
-18 QASIKAHFK
+18 QASIKSHFK
-27 KAAEDNQPALAIT
+27 KAQENGQTALAIT

-47 VKEFLKVAK
+47 VKEFFKVAK
-56 DFPDV
+56 DFPDI

-70 VNPEGRF
+70 VNRDGRF
-77 NKRGKEDQGAY
+77 TKRGKEDQGAY

-96 LQGYYNLVKIVS
+96 LKGYYNLVKIVS
-108 TGWTE
+108 IGYTE

-122 REILEK
+122 REVLEK

-134 CCSACLGGEIPKYI
+134 CCSACLGGEIPKFI
-148 NTGRIE
+148 NTGNLKE
-154 KAEETALWY
+154 AEETALWY

-178 RTEIPGMTTE
+178 VSQVPGMT
-188 VEDLQEV
+188 QEV
-195 ANAEIFKMGQRLGIK
+195 AQLQQQANEEIFKMSQRLGIK
-210 VVATNDAHFA
+210 TVATNDAHFS
-220 RKEDGPAHDR
+220 RREDGPAHDR

-237 ANYDDPNRMRYT
+237 ANYSDTRRMRYT
-249 QQEYLK
+249 QEEYLK
-255 TEEEMRALFPEH
+255 TEEEMRALFPDH
-267 PEVIDNTMEIV
+267 PEAIDNTMEIV
-278 EKVEKYKI
+278 DKIERYKI
-286 DRDHVLPVFPIPQEF
+286 DRDHVLPLFPIPEEF
-301 PDSNEYL
+301 QDSNDYL

-316 ERKYKTI
+316 EKKYKTI

-330 IDFELATIKKMGF
+330 IDFELGTIKRMGF

-355 AARSIGVWV
+355 AARGMGVWV

-416 RGRVLQ
+416 RGKVLN

-444 KSAIKDVARIQQVP
+444 KSAIKDLARIHEVP

-464 LAKLVPDSFPE
+464 LTKLVPDKFPE
-475 QVEKYTDENGEV
+475 EEEKYVDENGQEKV
-487 KEKTKKVKVT
+487 KTKKVKVT
-497 VENCVKLVPEMK
+497 VENCIKLVPEIK
-509 EAYENSDIPGVKD
+509 EAFENSEIAGVHD

-549 NLTEHI
+549 NLTDHI
-555 PICIAKD
+555 PISIAKD

-595 SILKEAVNNV
+595 SILKEAVSNV
-605 KKSKGIE
+605 KKRHGID

-689 YDLPEMESILQDTYG
+689 YDLPQMEEILQDTYG

-723 KGQADGLRK
+723 KGMADGLRK

-751 GGAANGH
+751 GGEANGH
-758 PQDTLE
+758 PQETLE

-807 NLSKNLNNIEE
+807 NLTKNINNMDE
-818 ITKLMDECKRLG
+818 ITKLVGECNRMG
-830 RNVLGPDINESE
+830 IQVLGPDINESSG
-842 RTFSVNKA
+842 TFSVNKA
-850 GDIRFGMAGVKGV
+850 GNVRYGMAGVKGV
-863 GGAIVDSIVACR
+863 GAAAIDAIVDIR
-875 GNKPFTGVFD
+875 GEKPFEGIFD
-885 FIERA
+885 FAERIA
-890 SASGN
+890 PVNN
-895 INRKTIESLAY
+895 IGKKIIESLAY
-906 AGAFDSFPEIRRDQ
+906 VGAFDSFPEITRPQ
-920 FFTENSKGDIFIE
+920 FFMENSRGDIFVD
-933 ALCRYGQKLQSD
+933 ALMKYAQKLQTDQFD
-945 SLSGGNSLFG
+945 SQNSLFG
-955 DDDEAFKPTP
+955 GLEESVKPTP
-965 PEIPVPKD
+965 PEIPASRE
-973 YNKLEFL
+973 YNKMEFL
-980 KKEKELVGMYLS
+980 KKEKELVGKYLS
-992 AHPLDIY
+992 AHPLDMY
-999 KFEMEHFAQTSL
+999 KFEIENFVKQTLSQIQEL
-1011 VEAVDMVKAASTD
+1011 EAESGSRPDLAGK
-1024 ASLQKRELYLAG
+1024 ELYVAA
-1036 LITSVSKMVS
+1036 IVSKVA
-1046 KKSGRPWVKFAVE
+1046 KKMGKDKPFMDVEFE
-1059 DYGGSVEFALFGK
+1059 DYSGSYSHRLFSK
-1072 DYETFMPFLEEG
+1072 DYEKYMSYMQEGNILYIKFALVPPFIKNDDKQE
-1084 QALLFKCAIM
+1084 
-1094 PRFGGFAKPEE
+1094 KPKVLPCKLRIKRV
-1105 EAKGPDGKPAPV
+1105 A
-1117 ECELKMRRMTLLANT
+1117 LLANT
-1132 KDEFIKEL
+1132 KEEFVKGISVTIPVTRFNADFNKAL
-1140 VINVPVKRINPEFR
+1140 VNA
-1154 KELLK
+1154 LK
-1159 QLKEHKGNKML
+1159 SNKGEKTLNLHVIDYVNKMQ
-1170 SLNVLDYENKIS
+1170 VK
-1182 VEFFSRKHKIDVN
+1182 FFSRKFKVDITEDFITFLQLNSLDYKVN
-1195 PGFLEFLERNNLECK
+1195 MDLKF
-1210 VQAEVSL
+1210 

>member
-13 SILDG
+13 SVLDG
-18 QASIKAHFK
+18 QASIKSHFK
-27 KAAEDNQPALAIT
+27 KAQENGQTALAIT

-47 VKEFLKVAK
+47 VKEFFKVAK
-56 DFPDV
+56 DFPDI

-70 VNPEGRF
+70 VNRDGRF
-77 NKRGKEDQGAY
+77 TKRGKEDQGAY

-96 LQGYYNLVKIVS
+96 LKGYYNLVKIVS
-108 TGWTE
+108 IGYTE

-122 REILEK
+122 REVLEK

-134 CCSACLGGEIPKYI
+134 CCSACLGGEIPKFI
-148 NTGRIE
+148 NTGNLKE
-154 KAEETALWY
+154 AEETALWY
-163 KNLFGEDYYLEVQLH
+163 KNLFGDDYYLEVQLH
-178 RTEIPGMTTE
+178 VSQVPGMT
-188 VEDLQEV
+188 QEV
-195 ANAEIFKMGQRLGIK
+195 AQLQQQANEEIFKMSQRLGIK
-210 VVATNDAHFA
+210 TVATNDAHFS
-220 RKEDGPAHDR
+220 RREDGPAHDR

-237 ANYDDPNRMRYT
+237 ANYSDTRRMRYT
-249 QQEYLK
+249 QEEYLK
-255 TEEEMRALFPEH
+255 TEEEMRALFPDH
-267 PEVIDNTMEIV
+267 PEAIDNTMEIV
-278 EKVEKYKI
+278 DKIERYKI
-286 DRDHVLPVFPIPQEF
+286 DRDHVLPLFPIPEEF
-301 PDSNEYL
+301 QDSNDYL

-316 ERKYKTI
+316 EKKYKTI
-323 TDECRER
+323 TEECRER
-330 IDFELATIKKMGF
+330 IDFELGTIKRMGF

-355 AARSIGVWV
+355 AARGMGVWV

-416 RGRVLQ
+416 RGKVLN

-444 KSAIKDVARIQQVP
+444 KSAIKDLARIHEVP

-464 LAKLVPDSFPE
+464 LTKLVPDKFPE
-475 QVEKYTDENGEV
+475 EEEKYVDENGQEKV
-487 KEKTKKVKVT
+487 KTKKVKVT
-497 VENCVKLVPEMK
+497 VENCIKLVPEIK
-509 EAYENSDIPGVKD
+509 EAFENSEIAGVHD

-549 NLTEHI
+549 NLTDHI
-555 PICIAKD
+555 PISIAKD

-595 SILKEAVNNV
+595 SILKEAVSNV
-605 KKSKGIE
+605 KKRHGID

-675 PDFVARKKGEQAIE
+675 PDFVARKKGEQTIE
-689 YDLPEMESILQDTYG
+689 YDLPQMEEILQDTYG

-723 KGQADGLRK
+723 KGMADGLRK

-751 GGAANGH
+751 GGEANGH
-758 PQDTLE
+758 PQETLE

-807 NLSKNLNNIEE
+807 NLTKNINNMDE
-818 ITKLMDECKRLG
+818 ITKLVGECNRMG
-830 RNVLGPDINESE
+830 IQVLGPDINESSG
-842 RTFSVNKA
+842 TFSVNKA
-850 GDIRFGMAGVKGV
+850 GNVRYGMAGVKGV
-863 GGAIVDSIVACR
+863 GAAAIDAIVDIR
-875 GNKPFTGVFD
+875 GEKPFDGIFD
-885 FIERA
+885 FAERIA
-890 SASGN
+890 PVNN
-895 INRKTIESLAY
+895 IGKKIIESLAY
-906 AGAFDSFPEIRRDQ
+906 VGAFDSFPEITRPQ
-920 FFTENSKGDIFIE
+920 FFMENSRGDIFVD
-933 ALCRYGQKLQSD
+933 ALMKYAQKLQTDQFD
-945 SLSGGNSLFG
+945 SQNSLFG
-955 DDDEAFKPTP
+955 GLEESVKPTP
-965 PEIPVPKD
+965 PEIPASRE
-973 YNKLEFL
+973 YNKMEFL
-980 KKEKELVGMYLS
+980 KKEKELVGKYLS
-992 AHPLDIY
+992 AHPLDMY
-999 KFEMEHFAQTSL
+999 KFEIENFVKQTLSQIQEL
-1011 VEAVDMVKAASTD
+1011 EAESGSRPDLAGK
-1024 ASLQKRELYLAG
+1024 ELYVAA
-1036 LITSVSKMVS
+1036 IVSKVA
-1046 KKSGRPWVKFAVE
+1046 KKMGKDKPFMDVEFE
-1059 DYGGSVEFALFGK
+1059 DYSGSYSHRLFSK
-1072 DYETFMPFLEEG
+1072 DYEKYMSYMQEGNILYIKFALVPPFIKNDDKQE
-1084 QALLFKCAIM
+1084 
-1094 PRFGGFAKPEE
+1094 KPKVLPCKLRIKRV
-1105 EAKGPDGKPAPV
+1105 A
-1117 ECELKMRRMTLLANT
+1117 LLANT
-1132 KDEFIKEL
+1132 KEEFVKGISVTIPVTRFNADFNKAL
-1140 VINVPVKRINPEFR
+1140 VNA
-1154 KELLK
+1154 LK
-1159 QLKEHKGNKML
+1159 SNKGEKTLNLHVIDYVNKMQ
-1170 SLNVLDYENKIS
+1170 VK
-1182 VEFFSRKHKIDVN
+1182 FFSRKFKVDITEDFITFLQLNSLDYKVN
-1195 PGFLEFLERNNLECK
+1195 MDLKF
-1210 VQAEVSL
+1210 

>member
-13 SILDG
+13 SVLDG
-18 QASIKAHFK
+18 QASIKSHFK
-27 KAAEDNQPALAIT
+27 KAQENGQTALAIT

-47 VKEFLKVAK
+47 VKEFFKVAK
-56 DFPDV
+56 DFPDI

-70 VNPEGRF
+70 VNRDGRF
-77 NKRGKEDQGAY
+77 TKRGKEDQGAY

-96 LQGYYNLVKIVS
+96 LKGYYNLVKIVS
-108 TGWTE
+108 IGYTE

-122 REILEK
+122 REVLEK

-134 CCSACLGGEIPKYI
+134 CCSACLGGEIPKFI
-148 NTGRIE
+148 NTGNLKE
-154 KAEETALWY
+154 AEETALWY

-178 RTEIPGMTTE
+178 VSQVPGMT
-188 VEDLQEV
+188 QEV
-195 ANAEIFKMGQRLGIK
+195 AQLQQQANEEIFKMSQRLGIK
-210 VVATNDAHFA
+210 TVATNDAHFS
-220 RKEDGPAHDR
+220 RREDGPAHDR

-237 ANYDDPNRMRYT
+237 ANYSDTRRMRYT
-249 QQEYLK
+249 QEEYLK
-255 TEEEMRALFPEH
+255 TEEEMRALFPDH
-267 PEVIDNTMEIV
+267 PEAIDNTMEIV
-278 EKVEKYKI
+278 DKIERYKI
-286 DRDHVLPVFPIPQEF
+286 DRDHVLPLFPIPEEF
-301 PDSNEYL
+301 QDSNDYL

-316 ERKYKTI
+316 EKKYKTI

-330 IDFELATIKKMGF
+330 IDFELGTIKRMGF

-355 AARSIGVWV
+355 AARGMGVWV

-416 RGRVLQ
+416 RGKVLN

-444 KSAIKDVARIQQVP
+444 KSAIKDLARIHEVP

-464 LAKLVPDSFPE
+464 LTKLVPDKFPE
-475 QVEKYTDENGEV
+475 EEEKYVDENGQEKV
-487 KEKTKKVKVT
+487 KTKKVKVT
-497 VENCVKLVPEMK
+497 VENCIKLVPEIK
-509 EAYENSDIPGVKD
+509 EAFENSEIAGVHD

-549 NLTEHI
+549 NLTDHI
-555 PICIAKD
+555 PISIAKD

-595 SILKEAVNNV
+595 SILKEAVSNV
-605 KKSKGIE
+605 KKRHGID

-689 YDLPEMESILQDTYG
+689 YDLPQMEEILQDTYG

-723 KGQADGLRK
+723 KGMADGLRK

-751 GGAANGH
+751 GGEANGH
-758 PQDTLE
+758 PRETLE

-807 NLSKNLNNIEE
+807 NLTKNINNMDE
-818 ITKLMDECKRLG
+818 ITKLVGECNRMG
-830 RNVLGPDINESE
+830 IQVLGPDINESSG
-842 RTFSVNKA
+842 TFSVNKA
-850 GDIRFGMAGVKGV
+850 GNVRYGMAGVKGV
-863 GGAIVDSIVACR
+863 GAAAIDAIVDIR
-875 GNKPFTGVFD
+875 GEKPFEGIFD
-885 FIERA
+885 FAERIA
-890 SASGN
+890 PVNN
-895 INRKTIESLAY
+895 IGKKIIESLAY
-906 AGAFDSFPEIRRDQ
+906 VGAFDSFPEITRPQ
-920 FFTENSKGDIFIE
+920 FFMENSRGDIFVD
-933 ALCRYGQKLQSD
+933 ALMKYAQKLQTDQFD
-945 SLSGGNSLFG
+945 SQNSLFG
-955 DDDEAFKPTP
+955 GLEESVKPTP
-965 PEIPVPKD
+965 PEIPASRE
-973 YNKLEFL
+973 YNKMEFL
-980 KKEKELVGMYLS
+980 KKEKELVGKYLS
-992 AHPLDIY
+992 AHPLDMY
-999 KFEMEHFAQTSL
+999 KFEIENFVKQTLSQIQEL
-1011 VEAVDMVKAASTD
+1011 EAESGSRPDLAGK
-1024 ASLQKRELYLAG
+1024 ELYVAA
-1036 LITSVSKMVS
+1036 IVSKVA
-1046 KKSGRPWVKFAVE
+1046 KKMGKDKPFMDVEFE
-1059 DYGGSVEFALFGK
+1059 DYSGSYSHRLFSK
-1072 DYETFMPFLEEG
+1072 DYEKYMSYMQEGNILYIKFALVPPFIKNDDKQE
-1084 QALLFKCAIM
+1084 
-1094 PRFGGFAKPEE
+1094 KPKVLPCKLRIKRV
-1105 EAKGPDGKPAPV
+1105 A
-1117 ECELKMRRMTLLANT
+1117 LLANT
-1132 KDEFIKEL
+1132 KEEFVKGISVTIPVTRFNADFNKAL
-1140 VINVPVKRINPEFR
+1140 VNA
-1154 KELLK
+1154 LK
-1159 QLKEHKGNKML
+1159 SNKGEKTLNLHVIDYVNKMQ
-1170 SLNVLDYENKIS
+1170 VK
-1182 VEFFSRKHKIDVN
+1182 FFSRKFKVDITEDFITFLQLNSLDYKVN
-1195 PGFLEFLERNNLECK
+1195 MDLKF
-1210 VQAEVSL
+1210 

>member
-13 SILDG
+13 SVLDG
-18 QASIKAHFK
+18 QASIKSHFK
-27 KAAEDNQPALAIT
+27 KAQENGQTALAIT

-47 VKEFLKVAK
+47 VKEFFKVAK
-56 DFPDV
+56 DFPDI

-70 VNPEGRF
+70 VNRDGRF
-77 NKRGKEDQGAY
+77 TKRGKEDQGAY

-96 LQGYYNLVKIVS
+96 LKGYYNLVKIVS
-108 TGWTE
+108 IGYTE

-122 REILEK
+122 REVLEK

-134 CCSACLGGEIPKYI
+134 CCSACLGGEIPKFI
-148 NTGRIE
+148 NTGNLKE
-154 KAEETALWY
+154 AEETALWY

-178 RTEIPGMTTE
+178 VSQVPGITQETAQ
-188 VEDLQEV
+188 LQQQ
-195 ANAEIFKMGQRLGIK
+195 ANEEIFKMSQRLGIK
-210 VVATNDAHFA
+210 TVATNDAHFS
-220 RKEDGPAHDR
+220 RREDGPAHDR

-237 ANYDDPNRMRYT
+237 TNYSDIRRKRYT
-249 QQEYLK
+249 QEEYLK
-255 TEEEMRALFPEH
+255 TEEEMRALFPDH
-267 PEVIDNTMEIV
+267 PEAIDNTMEIV
-278 EKVEKYKI
+278 DKIERYKI
-286 DRDHVLPVFPIPQEF
+286 DRDHVLPLFPIPEEF
-301 PDSNEYL
+301 QDSNDYL

-316 ERKYKTI
+316 EKKYKTI

-330 IDFELATIKKMGF
+330 IDFELGTIKRMGF

-355 AARSIGVWV
+355 AARGMGVWV

-416 RGRVLQ
+416 RGKVLN

-444 KSAIKDVARIQQVP
+444 KSAIKDLARIHEVP

-464 LAKLVPDSFPE
+464 LTKLVPDKFPE
-475 QVEKYTDENGEV
+475 EEEKYVDENGQEKV
-487 KEKTKKVKVT
+487 KTKKIKVT
-497 VENCVKLVPEMK
+497 VENCIKLVPEIK
-509 EAYENSDIPGVKD
+509 EAFENSEIAGVHD

-549 NLTEHI
+549 NLTDHI
-555 PICIAKD
+555 PISIAKD

-595 SILKEAVNNV
+595 SILKEAVSNV
-605 KKSKGIE
+605 KKRHGID

-675 PDFVARKKGEQAIE
+675 PDFVARKKGEQTIE
-689 YDLPEMESILQDTYG
+689 YDLPQMEEILQDTYG

-723 KGQADGLRK
+723 KGMADGLRK

-751 GGAANGH
+751 GGEANGH
-758 PQDTLE
+758 PQETLE

-807 NLSKNLNNIEE
+807 NLTKNINNMDE
-818 ITKLMDECKRLG
+818 ITKLVGECNRMG
-830 RNVLGPDINESE
+830 IQVLGPDINESSG
-842 RTFSVNKA
+842 TFSVNKA
-850 GDIRFGMAGVKGV
+850 GNVRYGMAGVKGV
-863 GGAIVDSIVACR
+863 GAAAIDAIVDIR
-875 GNKPFTGVFD
+875 GEKPFDGIFD
-885 FIERA
+885 FAERIA
-890 SASGN
+890 PVNN
-895 INRKTIESLAY
+895 IGKKIIESLAY
-906 AGAFDSFPEIRRDQ
+906 VGAFDSFPEITRPQ
-920 FFTENSKGDIFIE
+920 FFMENSRGDIFVD
-933 ALCRYGQKLQSD
+933 ALMKYAQKLQTDQFD
-945 SLSGGNSLFG
+945 SQNSLFG
-955 DDDEAFKPTP
+955 GLEESVKPTP
-965 PEIPVPKD
+965 PEIPASRE
-973 YNKLEFL
+973 YNKMEFL
-980 KKEKELVGMYLS
+980 KKEKELVGKYLS
-992 AHPLDIY
+992 AHPLDMY
-999 KFEMEHFAQTSL
+999 KFEIENFVKQTLSQIQEL
-1011 VEAVDMVKAASTD
+1011 EAESGSRPDLAGK
-1024 ASLQKRELYLAG
+1024 ELYVAA
-1036 LITSVSKMVS
+1036 IVSKVA
-1046 KKSGRPWVKFAVE
+1046 KKMGKDKPFMDVEFE
-1059 DYGGSVEFALFGK
+1059 DYSGSYSHRLFSK
-1072 DYETFMPFLEEG
+1072 DYEKYMSYMQEGNILYIKFALVPPFIKNDDKQE
-1084 QALLFKCAIM
+1084 
-1094 PRFGGFAKPEE
+1094 KPKVLPCKLRIKRV
-1105 EAKGPDGKPAPV
+1105 A
-1117 ECELKMRRMTLLANT
+1117 LLANT
-1132 KDEFIKEL
+1132 KEEFVKGISVTIPVTRFNADFNKAL
-1140 VINVPVKRINPEFR
+1140 VNA
-1154 KELLK
+1154 LK
-1159 QLKEHKGNKML
+1159 SNKGEKTLNLHVIDYVNKMQ
-1170 SLNVLDYENKIS
+1170 VK
-1182 VEFFSRKHKIDVN
+1182 FFSRKFKVDITEDFITFLQLNSLDYKVN
-1195 PGFLEFLERNNLECK
+1195 MDLKF
-1210 VQAEVSL
+1210 

>member
-13 SILDG
+13 SVLDG
-18 QASIKAHFK
+18 QASIKSHFK
-27 KAAEDNQPALAIT
+27 KAQENGQTALAIT

-47 VKEFLKVAK
+47 VKEFFKVAK
-56 DFPDV
+56 DFPDI

-70 VNPEGRF
+70 VNRDGRF
-77 NKRGKEDQGAY
+77 TKRGKEDQGAY

-96 LQGYYNLVKIVS
+96 LKGYYNLVKIVS
-108 TGWTE
+108 IGYTE

-122 REILEK
+122 REVLEK

-134 CCSACLGGEIPKYI
+134 CCSACLGGEIPKFI
-148 NTGRIE
+148 NTGNLKE
-154 KAEETALWY
+154 AEETALWY

-178 RTEIPGMTTE
+178 VSQVPGITQETAQ
-188 VEDLQEV
+188 LQQQ
-195 ANAEIFKMGQRLGIK
+195 ANEEIFKMSQRLGIK
-210 VVATNDAHFA
+210 TVATNDAHFS
-220 RKEDGPAHDR
+220 RREDGPAHDR

-237 ANYDDPNRMRYT
+237 TNYSDIRRKRYT
-249 QQEYLK
+249 QEEYLK
-255 TEEEMRALFPEH
+255 TEEEMRALFPDH
-267 PEVIDNTMEIV
+267 PEAIDNTMEIV
-278 EKVEKYKI
+278 DKIERYKI
-286 DRDHVLPVFPIPQEF
+286 DRDHVLPLFPIPEEF
-301 PDSNEYL
+301 QDSNDYL

-316 ERKYKTI
+316 EKKYKTI
-323 TDECRER
+323 TEECRER
-330 IDFELATIKKMGF
+330 IDFELGTIKRMGF

-355 AARSIGVWV
+355 AARGMGVWV

-416 RGRVLQ
+416 RGKVLN

-444 KSAIKDVARIQQVP
+444 KSAIKDLARIHEVP

-464 LAKLVPDSFPE
+464 LTKLVPDKFPE
-475 QVEKYTDENGEV
+475 EEEKYVDENGQEKV
-487 KEKTKKVKVT
+487 KTKKVKVT
-497 VENCVKLVPEMK
+497 VENCIKLVPEIK
-509 EAYENSDIPGVKD
+509 EAFENSEIAGVHD

-549 NLTEHI
+549 NLTDHI
-555 PICIAKD
+555 PISIAKD

-595 SILKEAVNNV
+595 SILKEAVSNV
-605 KKSKGIE
+605 KKRHGID

-675 PDFVARKKGEQAIE
+675 PDFVARKKGEQTIE
-689 YDLPEMESILQDTYG
+689 YDLPQMEEILQDTYG

-723 KGQADGLRK
+723 KGMADGLRK

-751 GGAANGH
+751 GGEANGH
-758 PQDTLE
+758 PQETLE

-797 AHYPAEFMAA
+797 
-807 NLSKNLNNIEE
+807 
-818 ITKLMDECKRLG
+818 
-830 RNVLGPDINESE
+830 
-842 RTFSVNKA
+842 
-850 GDIRFGMAGVKGV
+850 
-863 GGAIVDSIVACR
+863 
-875 GNKPFTGVFD
+875 
-885 FIERA
+885 
-890 SASGN
+890 
-895 INRKTIESLAY
+895 
-906 AGAFDSFPEIRRDQ
+906 
-920 FFTENSKGDIFIE
+920 
-933 ALCRYGQKLQSD
+933 
-945 SLSGGNSLFG
+945 
-955 DDDEAFKPTP
+955 
-965 PEIPVPKD
+965 
-973 YNKLEFL
+973 
-980 KKEKELVGMYLS
+980 
-992 AHPLDIY
+992 
-999 KFEMEHFAQTSL
+999 
-1011 VEAVDMVKAASTD
+1011 
-1024 ASLQKRELYLAG
+1024 
-1036 LITSVSKMVS
+1036 
-1046 KKSGRPWVKFAVE
+1046 
-1059 DYGGSVEFALFGK
+1059 
-1072 DYETFMPFLEEG
+1072 
-1084 QALLFKCAIM
+1084 
-1094 PRFGGFAKPEE
+1094 
-1105 EAKGPDGKPAPV
+1105 
-1117 ECELKMRRMTLLANT
+1117 
-1132 KDEFIKEL
+1132 
-1140 VINVPVKRINPEFR
+1140 
-1154 KELLK
+1154 
-1159 QLKEHKGNKML
+1159 
-1170 SLNVLDYENKIS
+1170 
-1182 VEFFSRKHKIDVN
+1182 
-1195 PGFLEFLERNNLECK
+1195 
-1210 VQAEVSL
+1210 

>member
-13 SILDG
+13 SVLDG
-18 QASIKAHFK
+18 QASIKSHFK
-27 KAAEDNQPALAIT
+27 KTQENGQTALAIT

-47 VKEFLKVAK
+47 VKEFFKVAK
-56 DFPDV
+56 DFPDI

-70 VNPEGRF
+70 VNRDGRF
-77 NKRGKEDQGAY
+77 TKRGKEDQGAY

-96 LQGYYNLVKIVS
+96 LKGYYNLVKIVS
-108 TGWTE
+108 IGYTE

-122 REILEK
+122 REVLEK

-134 CCSACLGGEIPKYI
+134 CCSACLGGEIPKFI
-148 NTGRIE
+148 NTGNLKE
-154 KAEETALWY
+154 AEETALWY

-178 RTEIPGMTTE
+178 VSQVPGMT
-188 VEDLQEV
+188 QEV
-195 ANAEIFKMGQRLGIK
+195 AQLQQQANEEIFKMSQRLGIK
-210 VVATNDAHFA
+210 TVATNDAHFS
-220 RKEDGPAHDR
+220 RREDGPAHDR

-237 ANYDDPNRMRYT
+237 ANYSDTRRMRYT
-249 QQEYLK
+249 QEEYLK
-255 TEEEMRALFPEH
+255 TEEEMRALFPDH
-267 PEVIDNTMEIV
+267 PEAIDNTMEIV
-278 EKVEKYKI
+278 DKIERYKI
-286 DRDHVLPVFPIPQEF
+286 DRDHVLPLFPIPEEF
-301 PDSNEYL
+301 QDSNDYL

-316 ERKYKTI
+316 EKKYKTI

-330 IDFELATIKKMGF
+330 IDFELGTIKRMGF

-355 AARSIGVWV
+355 AARGMGVWV

-416 RGRVLQ
+416 RGKVLN

-444 KSAIKDVARIQQVP
+444 KSAIKDLARIHEVP

-464 LAKLVPDSFPE
+464 LTKLVPDKFPE
-475 QVEKYTDENGEV
+475 EEEKYVDENGQEKV
-487 KEKTKKVKVT
+487 KTKKVKVT
-497 VENCVKLVPEMK
+497 VENCIKLVPEIK
-509 EAYENSDIPGVKD
+509 EAFENSEIEGVHD

-527 QKLEGTVRNTGVH
+527 KKLEGTVRNTGVH

-549 NLTEHI
+549 NLTDHI
-555 PICIAKD
+555 PISIAKD

-595 SILKEAVNNV
+595 SILKEAVSNV
-605 KKSKGIE
+605 KKRHGID

-689 YDLPEMESILQDTYG
+689 YDLPQMEEILQDTYG

-723 KGQADGLRK
+723 KGMADGLRK

-751 GGAANGH
+751 GGEANGH
-758 PQDTLE
+758 PRETLE

-807 NLSKNLNNIEE
+807 NLTKNINNMDE
-818 ITKLMDECKRLG
+818 ITKLVGECNRMG
-830 RNVLGPDINESE
+830 IQVLGPDINESSG
-842 RTFSVNKA
+842 TFSVNKA
-850 GDIRFGMAGVKGV
+850 GNVRYGMAGVKGV
-863 GGAIVDSIVACR
+863 GAAAIDAIVDIR
-875 GNKPFTGVFD
+875 GEKPFEGIFD
-885 FIERA
+885 FAERIA
-890 SASGN
+890 PVNN
-895 INRKTIESLAY
+895 IGKKIIESLAY
-906 AGAFDSFPEIRRDQ
+906 VGAFDSFPEITRPQ
-920 FFTENSKGDIFIE
+920 FFMENSRGDIFVD
-933 ALCRYGQKLQSD
+933 ALMKYAQKLQTDQFD
-945 SLSGGNSLFG
+945 SQNSLFG
-955 DDDEAFKPTP
+955 GLEESVKPTP
-965 PEIPVPKD
+965 PEIPASRE
-973 YNKLEFL
+973 YNKMEFL
-980 KKEKELVGMYLS
+980 KKEKELVGKYLS
-992 AHPLDIY
+992 AHPLDMY
-999 KFEMEHFAQTSL
+999 KFEIENFVKQTLSQIQEL
-1011 VEAVDMVKAASTD
+1011 EAESGSRPDLAGK
-1024 ASLQKRELYLAG
+1024 ELYVAA
-1036 LITSVSKMVS
+1036 IVSKVA
-1046 KKSGRPWVKFAVE
+1046 KKMGKDKPFMDVEFE
-1059 DYGGSVEFALFGK
+1059 DYSGSYSHRLFSK
-1072 DYETFMPFLEEG
+1072 DYEKYMSYMQEG
-1084 QALLFKCAIM
+1084 NILYIKFALVPPYIKNDDKQE
-1094 PRFGGFAKPEE
+1094 KP
-1105 EAKGPDGKPAPV
+1105 KVLPCK
-1117 ECELKMRRMTLLANT
+1117 LRIRRVALLANT
-1132 KDEFIKEL
+1132 KEEFVKGISVTIPVTRFNADFNKAL
-1140 VINVPVKRINPEFR
+1140 VNA
-1154 KELLK
+1154 LK
-1159 QLKEHKGNKML
+1159 SNKGEKTLNLHVIDYVNKMQ
-1170 SLNVLDYENKIS
+1170 VK
-1182 VEFFSRKHKIDVN
+1182 FFSRKFKVDITEDFITFLQLNSLDYKVN
-1195 PGFLEFLERNNLECK
+1195 MDLKF
-1210 VQAEVSL
+1210 

>member
-13 SILDG
+13 SVLDG
-18 QASIKAHFK
+18 QASIKSHFK
-27 KAAEDNQPALAIT
+27 KAQENGQTALAIT

-47 VKEFLKVAK
+47 VKEFFKVAK
-56 DFPDV
+56 DFPDI

-70 VNPEGRF
+70 VNRDGRF
-77 NKRGKEDQGAY
+77 TKRGKEDQGAY

-96 LQGYYNLVKIVS
+96 LKGYYNLVKIVS
-108 TGWTE
+108 IGYTE

-122 REILEK
+122 REVLEK

-134 CCSACLGGEIPKYI
+134 CCSACLGGEIPKFI
-148 NTGRIE
+148 NTGNLKE
-154 KAEETALWY
+154 AEETALWY

-178 RTEIPGMTTE
+178 VSQVPGMT
-188 VEDLQEV
+188 QEV
-195 ANAEIFKMGQRLGIK
+195 AQLQQQANEEIFKMSQRLGIK
-210 VVATNDAHFA
+210 TVATNDAHFS
-220 RKEDGPAHDR
+220 RREDGPAHDR

-237 ANYDDPNRMRYT
+237 ANYSDTRRMRYT
-249 QQEYLK
+249 QEEYLK
-255 TEEEMRALFPEH
+255 TEEEMRALFPDH
-267 PEVIDNTMEIV
+267 PEAIDNTMEIV
-278 EKVEKYKI
+278 DKIERYKI
-286 DRDHVLPVFPIPQEF
+286 DRDHVLPLFPIPDEF
-301 PDSNEYL
+301 QDSNDYL

-316 ERKYKTI
+316 EKKYKTI

-330 IDFELATIKKMGF
+330 IDFELGTIKRMGF

-355 AARSIGVWV
+355 AARGMGVWV

-416 RGRVLQ
+416 RGKVLN

-444 KSAIKDVARIQQVP
+444 KSAIKDLARIHEVP

-464 LAKLVPDSFPE
+464 LTKLVPDKFPE
-475 QVEKYTDENGEV
+475 EEEKYVDENGQEKV
-487 KEKTKKVKVT
+487 KTKKVKVT
-497 VENCVKLVPEMK
+497 VENCIKLVPEIK
-509 EAYENSDIPGVKD
+509 EAFENSEIAGVHD

-527 QKLEGTVRNTGVH
+527 KKLEGTVRNTGVH

-549 NLTEHI
+549 NLTDHI
-555 PICIAKD
+555 PISIAKD

-595 SILKEAVNNV
+595 SILKEAVSNV
-605 KKSKGIE
+605 KKRHGID

-689 YDLPEMESILQDTYG
+689 YDLPQMEEILQDTYG

-723 KGQADGLRK
+723 KGMADGLRK

-751 GGAANGH
+751 GGEANGH
-758 PQDTLE
+758 PQETLE

-807 NLSKNLNNIEE
+807 NLTKNINNMDE
-818 ITKLMDECKRLG
+818 ITKLVGECNRMG
-830 RNVLGPDINESE
+830 IQVLGPDINESSG
-842 RTFSVNKA
+842 TFSVNKA
-850 GDIRFGMAGVKGV
+850 GNVRYGMAGVKGV
-863 GGAIVDSIVACR
+863 GAAAIDAIVDIR
-875 GNKPFTGVFD
+875 GEKPFEGIFD
-885 FIERA
+885 FAERIA
-890 SASGN
+890 PVNN
-895 INRKTIESLAY
+895 IGKKIIESLAY
-906 AGAFDSFPEIRRDQ
+906 VGAFDSFPEITRPQ
-920 FFTENSKGDIFIE
+920 FFMENSRGDIFVD
-933 ALCRYGQKLQSD
+933 ALMKYAQKLQTDQFD
-945 SLSGGNSLFG
+945 SQNSLFG
-955 DDDEAFKPTP
+955 GLEESVKPTP
-965 PEIPVPKD
+965 PEIPASRE
-973 YNKLEFL
+973 YNKMEFL
-980 KKEKELVGMYLS
+980 KKEKELVGKYLS
-992 AHPLDIY
+992 AHPLDMY
-999 KFEMEHFAQTSL
+999 KFEIENFVKQTLSQIQEL
-1011 VEAVDMVKAASTD
+1011 EAESGSRPDLAGK
-1024 ASLQKRELYLAG
+1024 ELYVAA
-1036 LITSVSKMVS
+1036 IVSKVA
-1046 KKSGRPWVKFAVE
+1046 KKMGKDKPFIDVEFE
-1059 DYGGSVEFALFGK
+1059 DYSGSYSHRLFSK
-1072 DYETFMPFLEEG
+1072 DYEKYMSYMQEGNILYIKFALVPPFIKNDDKQE
-1084 QALLFKCAIM
+1084 
-1094 PRFGGFAKPEE
+1094 KPKVLPCKLRIKRV
-1105 EAKGPDGKPAPV
+1105 A
-1117 ECELKMRRMTLLANT
+1117 LLANT
-1132 KDEFIKEL
+1132 KEEFVKGISVTIPVTRFNADFNKAL
-1140 VINVPVKRINPEFR
+1140 VNA
-1154 KELLK
+1154 LK
-1159 QLKEHKGNKML
+1159 SNKGEKTLNLHVIDYVNKMQ
-1170 SLNVLDYENKIS
+1170 VK
-1182 VEFFSRKHKIDVN
+1182 FFSRKFKVDITEDFITFLQLNSLDYKVN
-1195 PGFLEFLERNNLECK
+1195 MDLKF
-1210 VQAEVSL
+1210 

>member
-13 SILDG
+13 SVLDG
-18 QASIKAHFK
+18 QASIKSHFK
-27 KAAEDNQPALAIT
+27 KAQENGQTALAIT

-47 VKEFLKVAK
+47 VKEFFKVAK
-56 DFPDV
+56 DFPDI

-70 VNPEGRF
+70 VNRDGRF
-77 NKRGKEDQGAY
+77 TKRGKEDQGAY

-96 LQGYYNLVKIVS
+96 LKGYYNLVKIVS
-108 TGWTE
+108 IGYTE

-122 REILEK
+122 REVLEK

-134 CCSACLGGEIPKYI
+134 CCSACLGGEIPKFI
-148 NTGRIE
+148 NTGNLKE
-154 KAEETALWY
+154 AEETALWY

-178 RTEIPGMTTE
+178 VSQVPGMT
-188 VEDLQEV
+188 QEV
-195 ANAEIFKMGQRLGIK
+195 AQLQQQANEEIFKMSQRLGIK
-210 VVATNDAHFA
+210 TVATNDAHFS
-220 RKEDGPAHDR
+220 RREDGPAHDR

-237 ANYDDPNRMRYT
+237 ANYSDTRRMRYT
-249 QQEYLK
+249 QEEYLK
-255 TEEEMRALFPEH
+255 TEEEMRALFPDH
-267 PEVIDNTMEIV
+267 PEAIDNTMEIV
-278 EKVEKYKI
+278 DKIERYKI
-286 DRDHVLPVFPIPQEF
+286 DRDHVLPLFPIPDEF
-301 PDSNEYL
+301 QDSNDYL

-316 ERKYKTI
+316 EKKYKTI

-330 IDFELATIKKMGF
+330 IDFELGTIKRMGF

-355 AARSIGVWV
+355 AARGMGVWV

-416 RGRVLQ
+416 RGKVLN

-444 KSAIKDVARIQQVP
+444 KSAIKDLARIHEVP

-464 LAKLVPDSFPE
+464 LTKLVPDKFPE
-475 QVEKYTDENGEV
+475 EEEKYVDENGQEKV
-487 KEKTKKVKVT
+487 KTKKVKVT
-497 VENCVKLVPEMK
+497 VENCIKLVPEIK
-509 EAYENSDIPGVKD
+509 EAFENSEIAGVHD

-527 QKLEGTVRNTGVH
+527 KKLEGTVRNTGVH

-549 NLTEHI
+549 NLTDHI
-555 PICIAKD
+555 PISIAKD

-595 SILKEAVNNV
+595 SILKEAVSNV
-605 KKSKGIE
+605 KKRHGID

-689 YDLPEMESILQDTYG
+689 YDLPQMEEILQDTYG

-723 KGQADGLRK
+723 KGMADGLRK

-751 GGAANGH
+751 GGEANGH
-758 PQDTLE
+758 PQETLE

-807 NLSKNLNNIEE
+807 NLTKNINNMDE
-818 ITKLMDECKRLG
+818 ITKLVGECNRMG
-830 RNVLGPDINESE
+830 IQVLGPDINESSG
-842 RTFSVNKA
+842 TFSVNKA
-850 GDIRFGMAGVKGV
+850 GNVRYGMAGVKGV
-863 GGAIVDSIVACR
+863 GAAAIDAIVDIR
-875 GNKPFTGVFD
+875 GEKPFEGIFD
-885 FIERA
+885 FAERIA
-890 SASGN
+890 PVNN
-895 INRKTIESLAY
+895 IGKKIIESLAY
-906 AGAFDSFPEIRRDQ
+906 VGAFDSFPEITRPQ
-920 FFTENSKGDIFIE
+920 FFMENSRGDIFVD
-933 ALCRYGQKLQSD
+933 ALMKYAQKLQTDQFD
-945 SLSGGNSLFG
+945 SQNSLFG
-955 DDDEAFKPTP
+955 GLEESVKPTP
-965 PEIPVPKD
+965 PEIPASRE
-973 YNKLEFL
+973 YNKMEFL
-980 KKEKELVGMYLS
+980 KKEKELVGKYLS
-992 AHPLDIY
+992 AHPLDMY
-999 KFEMEHFAQTSL
+999 KFEIENFVKQTLSQIQEL
-1011 VEAVDMVKAASTD
+1011 EAESGSRPDLAGK
-1024 ASLQKRELYLAG
+1024 ELYVAA
-1036 LITSVSKMVS
+1036 IVSKVA
-1046 KKSGRPWVKFAVE
+1046 KKMGKDKPFMDVEFE
-1059 DYGGSVEFALFGK
+1059 DYSGSYSHRLFSK
-1072 DYETFMPFLEEG
+1072 DYEKYMSYMQEGNILYIKFALVPPFIKNDDKQE
-1084 QALLFKCAIM
+1084 
-1094 PRFGGFAKPEE
+1094 KPKVLPCKLRIKRV
-1105 EAKGPDGKPAPV
+1105 A
-1117 ECELKMRRMTLLANT
+1117 LLANT
-1132 KDEFIKEL
+1132 KEEFVKGISVTIPVTRFNADFNKAL
-1140 VINVPVKRINPEFR
+1140 VNA
-1154 KELLK
+1154 LK
-1159 QLKEHKGNKML
+1159 SNKGEKTLNLHVIDYVNKMQ
-1170 SLNVLDYENKIS
+1170 VK
-1182 VEFFSRKHKIDVN
+1182 FFSRKFKVDITEDFITFLQLNSLDYKVN
-1195 PGFLEFLERNNLECK
+1195 MDLKF
-1210 VQAEVSL
+1210 

>member
-13 SILDG
+13 SVLDG
-18 QASIKAHFK
+18 QASIKSHFK
-27 KAAEDNQPALAIT
+27 KAQENGQTALAIT

-47 VKEFLKVAK
+47 VKEFFKVAK
-56 DFPDV
+56 DFPDI

-70 VNPEGRF
+70 VNRDGRF
-77 NKRGKEDQGAY
+77 TKRGKEDQGAY

-96 LQGYYNLVKIVS
+96 LKGYYNLVKIVS
-108 TGWTE
+108 IGYTE

-122 REILEK
+122 REVLEK

-134 CCSACLGGEIPKYI
+134 CCSACLGGEIPKFI
-148 NTGRIE
+148 NTGNLKE
-154 KAEETALWY
+154 AEETALWY

-178 RTEIPGMTTE
+178 VSQVPGITQETAQ
-188 VEDLQEV
+188 LQQQ
-195 ANAEIFKMGQRLGIK
+195 ANEEIFKMSQRLGIK
-210 VVATNDAHFA
+210 TVATNDAHFS
-220 RKEDGPAHDR
+220 RREDGPAHDR

-237 ANYDDPNRMRYT
+237 TNYSDIRRKRYT
-249 QQEYLK
+249 QEEYLK
-255 TEEEMRALFPEH
+255 TEEEMRALFPDH
-267 PEVIDNTMEIV
+267 PEAIDNTMEIV
-278 EKVEKYKI
+278 DKIERYKI
-286 DRDHVLPVFPIPQEF
+286 DRDHVLPLFPIPDEF
-301 PDSNEYL
+301 QDSNDYL

-316 ERKYKTI
+316 EKKYKTI

-330 IDFELATIKKMGF
+330 IDFELGTIKRMGF

-355 AARSIGVWV
+355 AARGMGVWV

-416 RGRVLQ
+416 RGKVLN

-444 KSAIKDVARIQQVP
+444 KSAIKDLARIHEVP

-464 LAKLVPDSFPE
+464 LTKLVPDKFPE
-475 QVEKYTDENGEV
+475 EEEKYVDENGQEKV
-487 KEKTKKVKVT
+487 KTKKVKVT
-497 VENCVKLVPEMK
+497 VENCIKLVPEIK
-509 EAYENSDIPGVKD
+509 EAFENSEIAGVHD

-549 NLTEHI
+549 NLTDHI
-555 PICIAKD
+555 PISIAKD

-595 SILKEAVNNV
+595 SILKEAVSNV
-605 KKSKGIE
+605 KKRHGID

-675 PDFVARKKGEQAIE
+675 PDFVARKKGEQTIE
-689 YDLPEMESILQDTYG
+689 YDLPQMEEILQDTYG

-723 KGQADGLRK
+723 KGMADGLRK

-751 GGAANGH
+751 GGEANGH
-758 PQDTLE
+758 PQETLE

-807 NLSKNLNNIEE
+807 NLTKNINNMDE
-818 ITKLMDECKRLG
+818 ITKLVGECNRMG
-830 RNVLGPDINESE
+830 IQVLGPDINESSG
-842 RTFSVNKA
+842 TFSVNKA
-850 GDIRFGMAGVKGV
+850 GNVRYGMAGVKGV
-863 GGAIVDSIVACR
+863 GAAAIDAIVDIR
-875 GNKPFTGVFD
+875 GEKPFEGIFD
-885 FIERA
+885 FAERIA
-890 SASGN
+890 PVNN
-895 INRKTIESLAY
+895 IGKKIIESLAY
-906 AGAFDSFPEIRRDQ
+906 VGAFDSFPEITRPQ
-920 FFTENSKGDIFIE
+920 FFMENSRGDIFVD
-933 ALCRYGQKLQSD
+933 ALMKYAQKLQTDQFD
-945 SLSGGNSLFG
+945 SQNSLFG
-955 DDDEAFKPTP
+955 GLEESVKPTP
-965 PEIPVPKD
+965 PEIPASRE
-973 YNKLEFL
+973 YNKMEFL
-980 KKEKELVGMYLS
+980 KKEKELVGKYLS
-992 AHPLDIY
+992 AHPLDMY
-999 KFEMEHFAQTSL
+999 KFEIENFVKQTLSQIQEL
-1011 VEAVDMVKAASTD
+1011 EAESGSRPDLAGK
-1024 ASLQKRELYLAG
+1024 ELYVAA
-1036 LITSVSKMVS
+1036 IVSKVA
-1046 KKSGRPWVKFAVE
+1046 KKMGKDKPFMDVEFE
-1059 DYGGSVEFALFGK
+1059 DYSGSYSHRLFSK
-1072 DYETFMPFLEEG
+1072 DYEKYMSYMQEGNILYIKFALVPPFIKNDDKQE
-1084 QALLFKCAIM
+1084 
-1094 PRFGGFAKPEE
+1094 KPKVLPCKLRIKRV
-1105 EAKGPDGKPAPV
+1105 A
-1117 ECELKMRRMTLLANT
+1117 LLANT
-1132 KDEFIKEL
+1132 KEEFVKGISVTIPVTRFNADFNKAL
-1140 VINVPVKRINPEFR
+1140 VNA
-1154 KELLK
+1154 LK
-1159 QLKEHKGNKML
+1159 SNKGEKTLNLHVIDYVNKMQ
-1170 SLNVLDYENKIS
+1170 
-1182 VEFFSRKHKIDVN
+1182 VEFFSRKFKVDITEDFITFLQLNSLDYKVN
-1195 PGFLEFLERNNLECK
+1195 MDLKF
-1210 VQAEVSL
+1210 

>member
-13 SILDG
+13 SVLDG
-18 QASIKAHFK
+18 QASIKSHFK
-27 KAAEDNQPALAIT
+27 KAQENGQTALAIT

-47 VKEFLKVAK
+47 VKEFFKVAK
-56 DFPDV
+56 DFPDI

-70 VNPEGRF
+70 VNRDGRF
-77 NKRGKEDQGAY
+77 TKRGKEDQGAY

-96 LQGYYNLVKIVS
+96 LKGYYNLVKIVS
-108 TGWTE
+108 IGYTE

-122 REILEK
+122 REVLEK

-134 CCSACLGGEIPKYI
+134 CCSACLGGEIPKFI
-148 NTGRIE
+148 NTGNLKE
-154 KAEETALWY
+154 AEETALWY

-178 RTEIPGMTTE
+178 VSQVPGMT
-188 VEDLQEV
+188 QEV
-195 ANAEIFKMGQRLGIK
+195 AQLQQQANEEIFKMSQRLGIK
-210 VVATNDAHFA
+210 TVATNDAHFS
-220 RKEDGPAHDR
+220 RREDGPAHDR

-237 ANYDDPNRMRYT
+237 ANYSDTRRMRYT
-249 QQEYLK
+249 QEEYLK
-255 TEEEMRALFPEH
+255 TEEEMRALFPDH
-267 PEVIDNTMEIV
+267 PEAIDNTMEIV
-278 EKVEKYKI
+278 DKIERYKI
-286 DRDHVLPVFPIPQEF
+286 DRDHVLPLFPIPEEF
-301 PDSNEYL
+301 QDSNDYL

-316 ERKYKTI
+316 EKKYKTI

-330 IDFELATIKKMGF
+330 IDFELGTIKRMGF

-355 AARSIGVWV
+355 AARGMGVWV

-416 RGRVLQ
+416 RGKVLN

-444 KSAIKDVARIQQVP
+444 KSAIKDLARIHEVP

-464 LAKLVPDSFPE
+464 LTKLVPDKFPE
-475 QVEKYTDENGEV
+475 EEEKYLDDNGQEKV
-487 KEKTKKVKVT
+487 KTKKVKVT
-497 VENCVKLVPEMK
+497 VENCIKLVPEIK
-509 EAYENSDIPGVKD
+509 EAFENSEIAGVHD

-527 QKLEGTVRNTGVH
+527 KKLEGTVRNTGVH

-549 NLTEHI
+549 NLTDHI
-555 PICIAKD
+555 PISIAKD

-595 SILKEAVNNV
+595 SILKEAVSNV
-605 KKSKGIE
+605 KKRHGID

-689 YDLPEMESILQDTYG
+689 YDLPQMEEILQDTYG

-723 KGQADGLRK
+723 KGMADGLRK

-751 GGAANGH
+751 GGEANGH
-758 PQDTLE
+758 PQETLE

-807 NLSKNLNNIEE
+807 NLTKNINNMDE
-818 ITKLMDECKRLG
+818 ITKLVGECNRMG
-830 RNVLGPDINESE
+830 IQVLGPDINESSG
-842 RTFSVNKA
+842 TFSVNKA
-850 GDIRFGMAGVKGV
+850 GNVRYGMAGVKGV
-863 GGAIVDSIVACR
+863 GAAAIDAIVDIR
-875 GNKPFTGVFD
+875 GEKPFEGIFD
-885 FIERA
+885 FAERIA
-890 SASGN
+890 PVNN
-895 INRKTIESLAY
+895 IGKKIIESLAY
-906 AGAFDSFPEIRRDQ
+906 VGAFDSFPEITRPQ
-920 FFTENSKGDIFIE
+920 FFMENSRGDIFVD
-933 ALCRYGQKLQSD
+933 ALMKYAQKLQTDQFD
-945 SLSGGNSLFG
+945 SQNSLFG
-955 DDDEAFKPTP
+955 GLEESVKPTP
-965 PEIPVPKD
+965 PEIPASRE
-973 YNKLEFL
+973 YNKMEFL
-980 KKEKELVGMYLS
+980 KKEKELVGKYLS
-992 AHPLDIY
+992 AHPLDMY
-999 KFEMEHFAQTSL
+999 KFEIENFVKQTLSQIQEL
-1011 VEAVDMVKAASTD
+1011 ETESGSRPDLAGK
-1024 ASLQKRELYLAG
+1024 ELYVAA
-1036 LITSVSKMVS
+1036 IVSKVA
-1046 KKSGRPWVKFAVE
+1046 KKMGKDKPFMDVEFE
-1059 DYGGSVEFALFGK
+1059 DYSGSYSHRLFSK
-1072 DYETFMPFLEEG
+1072 DYEKYMSYMQEGNILYIKFALVPPFIKNDDKQE
-1084 QALLFKCAIM
+1084 
-1094 PRFGGFAKPEE
+1094 KPKVLPCKLRIKRV
-1105 EAKGPDGKPAPV
+1105 A
-1117 ECELKMRRMTLLANT
+1117 LLANT
-1132 KDEFIKEL
+1132 KEEFVKGISVTIPVTRFNADFNKAL
-1140 VINVPVKRINPEFR
+1140 VNA
-1154 KELLK
+1154 LK
-1159 QLKEHKGNKML
+1159 SNKGEKTLNLHVIDYVNKMQ
-1170 SLNVLDYENKIS
+1170 VK
-1182 VEFFSRKHKIDVN
+1182 FFSRKFKVDITEDFITFLQLNSLDYKVN
-1195 PGFLEFLERNNLECK
+1195 MDLKF
-1210 VQAEVSL
+1210 

>member
-13 SILDG
+13 SVLDG
-18 QASIKAHFK
+18 QASIKSHFK
-27 KAAEDNQPALAIT
+27 KAQENGQTALAIT

-47 VKEFLKVAK
+47 VKEFFKVAK
-56 DFPDV
+56 DFPDI

-70 VNPEGRF
+70 VNRDGRF
-77 NKRGKEDQGAY
+77 TKRGKEDQGAY

-96 LQGYYNLVKIVS
+96 LKGYYNLVKIVS
-108 TGWTE
+108 IGYTE

-122 REILEK
+122 REVLEK

-134 CCSACLGGEIPKYI
+134 CCSACLGGEIPKFI
-148 NTGRIE
+148 NTGNLKE
-154 KAEETALWY
+154 AEETALWY

-178 RTEIPGMTTE
+178 VSQVPGMT
-188 VEDLQEV
+188 QEV
-195 ANAEIFKMGQRLGIK
+195 AQLQQQANEEIFKMSQRLGIK
-210 VVATNDAHFA
+210 TVATNDAHFS
-220 RKEDGPAHDR
+220 RREDGPAHDR

-237 ANYDDPNRMRYT
+237 ANYSDTRRMRYT
-249 QQEYLK
+249 QEEYLK
-255 TEEEMRALFPEH
+255 TEEEMRALFPDH
-267 PEVIDNTMEIV
+267 PEAIDNTMEIV
-278 EKVEKYKI
+278 DKIERYKI
-286 DRDHVLPVFPIPQEF
+286 DRDHVLPLFPIPDEF
-301 PDSNEYL
+301 QDSNDYL

-316 ERKYKTI
+316 EKKYKTI

-330 IDFELATIKKMGF
+330 IDFELGTIKRMGF

-355 AARSIGVWV
+355 AARGMGVWV

-416 RGRVLQ
+416 RGKVLN

-444 KSAIKDVARIQQVP
+444 KSAIKDLARIHEVP

-464 LAKLVPDSFPE
+464 LTKLVPDKFPE
-475 QVEKYTDENGEV
+475 EEEKYVDENGQEKV
-487 KEKTKKVKVT
+487 KTKKIKVT
-497 VENCVKLVPEMK
+497 VENCIKLVPEIK
-509 EAYENSDIPGVKD
+509 EAFENSEIAGVHD

-549 NLTEHI
+549 NLTDHI
-555 PICIAKD
+555 PISIAKD

-595 SILKEAVNNV
+595 SILKEAVSNV
-605 KKSKGIE
+605 KKRHGID

-689 YDLPEMESILQDTYG
+689 YDLPQMEEILQDTYG

-723 KGQADGLRK
+723 KGMADGLRK

-751 GGAANGH
+751 GGEANGH
-758 PQDTLE
+758 PQETLE

-807 NLSKNLNNIEE
+807 NLTKNINNMDE
-818 ITKLMDECKRLG
+818 ITKLVGECNRMG
-830 RNVLGPDINESE
+830 IQVLGPDINESSG
-842 RTFSVNKA
+842 TFSVNKA
-850 GDIRFGMAGVKGV
+850 GNVRYGMAGVKGV
-863 GGAIVDSIVACR
+863 GAAAIDAIVDIR
-875 GNKPFTGVFD
+875 GEKPFEGIFD
-885 FIERA
+885 FAERIA
-890 SASGN
+890 PVNN
-895 INRKTIESLAY
+895 IGKKIIESLAY
-906 AGAFDSFPEIRRDQ
+906 VGAFDSFPEITRPQ
-920 FFTENSKGDIFIE
+920 FFMENSRGDIFVD
-933 ALCRYGQKLQSD
+933 ALMKYAQKLQTDQFD
-945 SLSGGNSLFG
+945 SQNSLFG
-955 DDDEAFKPTP
+955 GLEESVKPTP
-965 PEIPVPKD
+965 PEIPASRE
-973 YNKLEFL
+973 YNKMEFL
-980 KKEKELVGMYLS
+980 KKEKELVGKYLS
-992 AHPLDIY
+992 AHPLDMY
-999 KFEMEHFAQTSL
+999 RFEIDNFVKQTLSQIQEL
-1011 VEAVDMVKAASTD
+1011 EAESGSRPDLAGK
-1024 ASLQKRELYLAG
+1024 ELYVAA
-1036 LITSVSKMVS
+1036 IVSKVA
-1046 KKSGRPWVKFAVE
+1046 KKMGKDKPFMDVEFE
-1059 DYGGSVEFALFGK
+1059 DYSGSYSHRLFSK
-1072 DYETFMPFLEEG
+1072 DYEKYMSYMQEGNILYIKFALVPPFIKNDDKQE
-1084 QALLFKCAIM
+1084 
-1094 PRFGGFAKPEE
+1094 KPKVLPCKLRIKRV
-1105 EAKGPDGKPAPV
+1105 A
-1117 ECELKMRRMTLLANT
+1117 LLANT
-1132 KDEFIKEL
+1132 KEEFVKGISVTIPVTRFNADFNKAL
-1140 VINVPVKRINPEFR
+1140 VNA
-1154 KELLK
+1154 LK
-1159 QLKEHKGNKML
+1159 SNKGEKTLNLHVIDYVNKMQ
-1170 SLNVLDYENKIS
+1170 VK
-1182 VEFFSRKHKIDVN
+1182 FFSRKFKVDITEDFITFLQLNSLDYKVN
-1195 PGFLEFLERNNLECK
+1195 MDLKF
-1210 VQAEVSL
+1210 

>member
-13 SILDG
+13 SVLDG
-18 QASIKAHFK
+18 QASIKSHFK
-27 KAAEDNQPALAIT
+27 KTQENGQTALAIT

-47 VKEFLKVAK
+47 VKEFFKVAK
-56 DFPDV
+56 DFPDI

-70 VNPEGRF
+70 VNRDGRF
-77 NKRGKEDQGAY
+77 TKRGKEDQGAY

-96 LQGYYNLVKIVS
+96 LKGYYNLVKIVS
-108 TGWTE
+108 IGYTE

-122 REILEK
+122 REVLEK

-134 CCSACLGGEIPKYI
+134 CCSACLGGEIPKFI
-148 NTGRIE
+148 NAGNLKE
-154 KAEETALWY
+154 AEETALWY

-178 RTEIPGMTTE
+178 VSQVPGITQETAQ
-188 VEDLQEV
+188 LQQQ
-195 ANAEIFKMGQRLGIK
+195 ANEEIFKMSQRLGIK
-210 VVATNDAHFA
+210 TVATNDAHFS
-220 RKEDGPAHDR
+220 RREDGPAHDR

-237 ANYDDPNRMRYT
+237 TNYSDIRRKRYT
-249 QQEYLK
+249 QEEYLK
-255 TEEEMRALFPEH
+255 TEEEMRALFPDH
-267 PEVIDNTMEIV
+267 PEAIDNTMEIV
-278 EKVEKYKI
+278 DKIERYKI
-286 DRDHVLPVFPIPQEF
+286 DRDHVLPLFPIPEEF
-301 PDSNEYL
+301 QDSNDYL

-316 ERKYKTI
+316 EKKYKTI

-330 IDFELATIKKMGF
+330 IDFELGTIKRMGF

-355 AARSIGVWV
+355 AARGMGVWV

-388 KYDLLFERFLN
+388 KYNLLFERFLN

-416 RGRVLQ
+416 RGKVLN

-444 KSAIKDVARIQQVP
+444 KSAIKDLARIHEVP

-464 LAKLVPDSFPE
+464 LTKLVPDKFPE
-475 QVEKYTDENGEV
+475 EEEKYVDENGQEKV
-487 KEKTKKVKVT
+487 KTKKVKVT
-497 VENCVKLVPEMK
+497 VENCIKLVPEIK
-509 EAYENSDIPGVKD
+509 EAFENSEIAGVHD

-549 NLTEHI
+549 NLTDHI
-555 PICIAKD
+555 PISIAKD

-595 SILKEAVNNV
+595 SILKEAVSNV
-605 KKSKGIE
+605 KKRHGID

-689 YDLPEMESILQDTYG
+689 YDLPQMEEILQDTYG

-723 KGQADGLRK
+723 KGMADGLRK

-751 GGAANGH
+751 GGEANGH
-758 PQDTLE
+758 PRETLE

-807 NLSKNLNNIEE
+807 NLTKNINNMDE
-818 ITKLMDECKRLG
+818 ITKLVGECNRMG
-830 RNVLGPDINESE
+830 IQVLGPDINESSG
-842 RTFSVNKA
+842 TFSVNKA
-850 GDIRFGMAGVKGV
+850 GNVRYGMAGVKGV
-863 GGAIVDSIVACR
+863 GAAAIDAIVDIR
-875 GNKPFTGVFD
+875 GEKPFEGIFD
-885 FIERA
+885 FAERIA
-890 SASGN
+890 PVNN
-895 INRKTIESLAY
+895 IGKKIIESLAY
-906 AGAFDSFPEIRRDQ
+906 VGAFDSFPEITRPQ
-920 FFTENSKGDIFIE
+920 FFMENSRGDIFVD
-933 ALCRYGQKLQSD
+933 ALMKYAQKLQTDQFD
-945 SLSGGNSLFG
+945 SQNSLFG
-955 DDDEAFKPTP
+955 GLEESVKPTP
-965 PEIPVPKD
+965 PEIPASRE
-973 YNKLEFL
+973 YNKMEFL
-980 KKEKELVGMYLS
+980 KKEKELVGKYLS
-992 AHPLDIY
+992 AHPLDMY
-999 KFEMEHFAQTSL
+999 KFEIENFVKQTLSQIQEL
-1011 VEAVDMVKAASTD
+1011 EAESGSRPDLAGK
-1024 ASLQKRELYLAG
+1024 ELYVAA
-1036 LITSVSKMVS
+1036 IVSKVA
-1046 KKSGRPWVKFAVE
+1046 KKMGKDKPFMDVEFE
-1059 DYGGSVEFALFGK
+1059 DYSGSYSHRLFSK
-1072 DYETFMPFLEEG
+1072 DYEKYMSYMQEGNILYIKFALVPPFIKNDDKQE
-1084 QALLFKCAIM
+1084 
-1094 PRFGGFAKPEE
+1094 KPKVLPCKLRIKRV
-1105 EAKGPDGKPAPV
+1105 A
-1117 ECELKMRRMTLLANT
+1117 LLANT
-1132 KDEFIKEL
+1132 KEEFVKGISVTIPVTRFNADFNKAL
-1140 VINVPVKRINPEFR
+1140 VNA
-1154 KELLK
+1154 LK
-1159 QLKEHKGNKML
+1159 SNKGEKTLNLHVIDYVNKMQ
-1170 SLNVLDYENKIS
+1170 VK
-1182 VEFFSRKHKIDVN
+1182 FFSRKFKVDITEDFITFLQLNSLDYKVN
-1195 PGFLEFLERNNLECK
+1195 MDLKF
-1210 VQAEVSL
+1210 

>member
-13 SILDG
+13 SVLDG
-18 QASIKAHFK
+18 QASIKSHFK
-27 KAAEDNQPALAIT
+27 KAQENGQTALAIT

-47 VKEFLKVAK
+47 VKEFFKVAK
-56 DFPDV
+56 DFPDI

-70 VNPEGRF
+70 VNRDGRF
-77 NKRGKEDQGAY
+77 TKRGKEDQGAY

-96 LQGYYNLVKIVS
+96 LKGYYNLVKIVS
-108 TGWTE
+108 IGYTE

-122 REILEK
+122 REVLEK

-134 CCSACLGGEIPKYI
+134 CCSACLGGEIPKFI
-148 NTGRIE
+148 NTGNLKE
-154 KAEETALWY
+154 AEETALWY

-178 RTEIPGMTTE
+178 VSQVPGITQETAQ
-188 VEDLQEV
+188 LQQQ
-195 ANAEIFKMGQRLGIK
+195 ANEEIFKMSQRLGIK
-210 VVATNDAHFA
+210 TVATNDAHFS
-220 RKEDGPAHDR
+220 RREDGPAHDR

-237 ANYDDPNRMRYT
+237 TNYSDIRRKRYT
-249 QQEYLK
+249 QEEYLK
-255 TEEEMRALFPEH
+255 TEEEMRALFPDH
-267 PEVIDNTMEIV
+267 PEAIDNTMEIV
-278 EKVEKYKI
+278 DKIERYKI
-286 DRDHVLPVFPIPQEF
+286 DRDHVLPLFPIPDEF
-301 PDSNEYL
+301 QDSNDYL

-316 ERKYKTI
+316 EKKYKTI

-330 IDFELATIKKMGF
+330 IDFELGTIKRMGF

-355 AARSIGVWV
+355 AARGMGVWV

-416 RGRVLQ
+416 RGKVLN

-444 KSAIKDVARIQQVP
+444 KSAIKDLARIHEVP

-464 LAKLVPDSFPE
+464 LTKLVPDKFPE
-475 QVEKYTDENGEV
+475 EEEKYVDENGQEKV
-487 KEKTKKVKVT
+487 KTKKVKVT
-497 VENCVKLVPEMK
+497 VENCIKLVPEIK
-509 EAYENSDIPGVKD
+509 EAFENSEIAGVHD

-549 NLTEHI
+549 NLTDHI
-555 PICIAKD
+555 PISIAKD

-595 SILKEAVNNV
+595 SILKEAVSNV
-605 KKSKGIE
+605 KKRHGID

-689 YDLPEMESILQDTYG
+689 YDLPQMEEILQDTYG

-723 KGQADGLRK
+723 KGMADGLRK

-751 GGAANGH
+751 GGEANGH
-758 PQDTLE
+758 PQETLE

-807 NLSKNLNNIEE
+807 NLTKNINNMDE
-818 ITKLMDECKRLG
+818 ITKLVGECNRMG
-830 RNVLGPDINESE
+830 IQVLGPDINESSG
-842 RTFSVNKA
+842 TFSVNKA
-850 GDIRFGMAGVKGV
+850 GNVRYGMAGVKGV
-863 GGAIVDSIVACR
+863 GAAAIDAIVDIR
-875 GNKPFTGVFD
+875 GEKPFEGIFD
-885 FIERA
+885 FAERIA
-890 SASGN
+890 PVNN
-895 INRKTIESLAY
+895 IGKKIIESLAY
-906 AGAFDSFPEIRRDQ
+906 VGAFDSFPEITRPQ
-920 FFTENSKGDIFIE
+920 FFMENSRGDIFVD
-933 ALCRYGQKLQSD
+933 ALMKYAQKLQTDQFD
-945 SLSGGNSLFG
+945 SQNSLFG
-955 DDDEAFKPTP
+955 GLEESVKPTP
-965 PEIPVPKD
+965 PEIPASRE
-973 YNKLEFL
+973 YNKMEFL
-980 KKEKELVGMYLS
+980 KKEKELVGKYLS
-992 AHPLDIY
+992 AHPLDMY
-999 KFEMEHFAQTSL
+999 KFEIENFVKQTLSQIQEL
-1011 VEAVDMVKAASTD
+1011 EAESGSRPDLAGK
-1024 ASLQKRELYLAG
+1024 ELYVAA
-1036 LITSVSKMVS
+1036 IVSKVA
-1046 KKSGRPWVKFAVE
+1046 KKMGKDKPFMDVEFE
-1059 DYGGSVEFALFGK
+1059 DYSGSYSHRLFSK
-1072 DYETFMPFLEEG
+1072 DYEKYMSYMQEGNILYIKFALVPPFIKNDDKQE
-1084 QALLFKCAIM
+1084 
-1094 PRFGGFAKPEE
+1094 KPKVLPCKLRIKRV
-1105 EAKGPDGKPAPV
+1105 A
-1117 ECELKMRRMTLLANT
+1117 LLANT
-1132 KDEFIKEL
+1132 KEEFVKGISVTIPVTRFNADFNKAL
-1140 VINVPVKRINPEFR
+1140 VNA
-1154 KELLK
+1154 LK
-1159 QLKEHKGNKML
+1159 SNKGEKTLNLHVIDYVNKMQ
-1170 SLNVLDYENKIS
+1170 VK
-1182 VEFFSRKHKIDVN
+1182 FFSRKFKVDITEDFITFLQLNSLDYKVN
-1195 PGFLEFLERNNLECK
+1195 MDLKF
-1210 VQAEVSL
+1210 

>member
-13 SILDG
+13 SVLDG
-18 QASIKAHFK
+18 QASIKSHFK
-27 KAAEDNQPALAIT
+27 KAQENGQTALAIT

-47 VKEFLKVAK
+47 VKEFFKVAK
-56 DFPDV
+56 DFPDI

-70 VNPEGRF
+70 VNRDGRF
-77 NKRGKEDQGAY
+77 TKRGKEDQGAY

-96 LQGYYNLVKIVS
+96 LKGYYNLVKIVS
-108 TGWTE
+108 IGYTE

-122 REILEK
+122 REVLEK

-134 CCSACLGGEIPKYI
+134 CCSACLGGEIPKFI
-148 NTGRIE
+148 NTGNLKE
-154 KAEETALWY
+154 AEETALWY

-178 RTEIPGMTTE
+178 VSQVPGMT
-188 VEDLQEV
+188 QEV
-195 ANAEIFKMGQRLGIK
+195 AQLQQQANEEIFKMSQRLGIK
-210 VVATNDAHFA
+210 TVATNDAHFS
-220 RKEDGPAHDR
+220 RREDGPAHDR

-237 ANYDDPNRMRYT
+237 ANYSDARRMRYT
-249 QQEYLK
+249 QEEYLK
-255 TEEEMRALFPEH
+255 TEEEMRALFPDH
-267 PEVIDNTMEIV
+267 PEAIDNTMEIV
-278 EKVEKYKI
+278 DKIERYKI
-286 DRDHVLPVFPIPQEF
+286 DRDHVLPLFPIPEEF
-301 PDSNEYL
+301 QDSNDYL

-316 ERKYKTI
+316 EKKYKTI

-330 IDFELATIKKMGF
+330 IDFELGTIKRMGF

-355 AARSIGVWV
+355 AARGMGVWV

-416 RGRVLQ
+416 RGKVLN

-444 KSAIKDVARIQQVP
+444 KSAIKDLARIHEVP

-464 LAKLVPDSFPE
+464 LTKLVPDKFPE
-475 QVEKYTDENGEV
+475 EEEKYVDENGQEKV
-487 KEKTKKVKVT
+487 KTKKVKVT
-497 VENCVKLVPEMK
+497 VENCIKLVPEIK
-509 EAYENSDIPGVKD
+509 EAFENSEIAGVHD

-549 NLTEHI
+549 NLTDHI
-555 PICIAKD
+555 PISIAKD

-595 SILKEAVNNV
+595 SILKEAVSNV
-605 KKSKGIE
+605 KKRHGID

-689 YDLPEMESILQDTYG
+689 YDLPQMEEILQDTYG

-723 KGQADGLRK
+723 KGMADGLRK

-751 GGAANGH
+751 GGEANGH
-758 PQDTLE
+758 PQETLE

-807 NLSKNLNNIEE
+807 NLTKNINNMDE
-818 ITKLMDECKRLG
+818 ITKLVGECNRMG
-830 RNVLGPDINESE
+830 IQVLGPDINESSG
-842 RTFSVNKA
+842 TFSVNKA
-850 GDIRFGMAGVKGV
+850 GNVRYGMAGVKGV
-863 GGAIVDSIVACR
+863 GAAAIDAIVDIR
-875 GNKPFTGVFD
+875 GEKPFEGIFD
-885 FIERA
+885 FAERIA
-890 SASGN
+890 PVNN
-895 INRKTIESLAY
+895 IGKKIIESLAY
-906 AGAFDSFPEIRRDQ
+906 VGAFDSFPEITRPQ
-920 FFTENSKGDIFIE
+920 FFMENSRGDIFVD
-933 ALCRYGQKLQSD
+933 ALMKYAQKLQTDQFD
-945 SLSGGNSLFG
+945 SQNSLFG
-955 DDDEAFKPTP
+955 GLEESVKPTP
-965 PEIPVPKD
+965 PEIPASRE
-973 YNKLEFL
+973 YNKMEFL
-980 KKEKELVGMYLS
+980 KKEKELVGKYLS
-992 AHPLDIY
+992 AHPLDMY
-999 KFEMEHFAQTSL
+999 KFEIENFVKQTLSQIQEL
-1011 VEAVDMVKAASTD
+1011 EAESGSRPDLAGK
-1024 ASLQKRELYLAG
+1024 ELYVAA
-1036 LITSVSKMVS
+1036 IVSKVA
-1046 KKSGRPWVKFAVE
+1046 KKMGKDKPFMDVEFE
-1059 DYGGSVEFALFGK
+1059 DYSGSYSHRLFSK
-1072 DYETFMPFLEEG
+1072 DYEKYMSYMQEGNILYIKFALVPPFIKNDDKQE
-1084 QALLFKCAIM
+1084 
-1094 PRFGGFAKPEE
+1094 KPKVLPCKLRIKRV
-1105 EAKGPDGKPAPV
+1105 A
-1117 ECELKMRRMTLLANT
+1117 LLANT
-1132 KDEFIKEL
+1132 KEEFVKGISVTIPVTRFNADFNKAL
-1140 VINVPVKRINPEFR
+1140 VNA
-1154 KELLK
+1154 LK
-1159 QLKEHKGNKML
+1159 SNKGEKTLNLHVIDYVNKMQ
-1170 SLNVLDYENKIS
+1170 VK
-1182 VEFFSRKHKIDVN
+1182 FFSRKFKVDITEDFITFLQLNSLDYKVN
-1195 PGFLEFLERNNLECK
+1195 MDLKF
-1210 VQAEVSL
+1210 

>member
-13 SILDG
+13 SVLDG
-18 QASIKAHFK
+18 QASIKSHFK
-27 KAAEDNQPALAIT
+27 KAQENGQTALAIT

-47 VKEFLKVAK
+47 VKEFFKVAK
-56 DFPDV
+56 DFPDI

-70 VNPEGRF
+70 VNRDGRF
-77 NKRGKEDQGAY
+77 TKRGKEDQGAY

-96 LQGYYNLVKIVS
+96 LKGYYNLVKIVS
-108 TGWTE
+108 IGYTE

-122 REILEK
+122 REVLEK

-134 CCSACLGGEIPKYI
+134 CCSACLGGEIPKFI
-148 NTGRIE
+148 NTGNLKE
-154 KAEETALWY
+154 AEETALWY

-178 RTEIPGMTTE
+178 VSQVPGMT
-188 VEDLQEV
+188 QEV
-195 ANAEIFKMGQRLGIK
+195 AQLQQQANEEIFKMSQRLGIK
-210 VVATNDAHFA
+210 TVATNDAHFS
-220 RKEDGPAHDR
+220 RREDGPAHDR

-237 ANYDDPNRMRYT
+237 ANYSDTRRMRYT
-249 QQEYLK
+249 QEEYLK
-255 TEEEMRALFPEH
+255 TEEEMRALFPDH
-267 PEVIDNTMEIV
+267 PEAIDNTMEIV
-278 EKVEKYKI
+278 DKIERYKI
-286 DRDHVLPVFPIPQEF
+286 DRDHVLPLFPIPEEF
-301 PDSNEYL
+301 QDSNDYL

-316 ERKYKTI
+316 EKKYKTI

-330 IDFELATIKKMGF
+330 IDFELGTIKRMGF

-355 AARSIGVWV
+355 AARGMGVWV

-416 RGRVLQ
+416 RGKVLN

-444 KSAIKDVARIQQVP
+444 KSAIKDLARIHEVP

-464 LAKLVPDSFPE
+464 LTKLVPDKFPE
-475 QVEKYTDENGEV
+475 EEEKYVDENGQEKV
-487 KEKTKKVKVT
+487 KTKKVKVT
-497 VENCVKLVPEMK
+497 VENCIKLVPEIK
-509 EAYENSDIPGVKD
+509 EAFENSEIAGVHD

-527 QKLEGTVRNTGVH
+527 KKLEGTVRNTGVH

-549 NLTEHI
+549 NLTDHI
-555 PICIAKD
+555 PISIAKD

-595 SILKEAVNNV
+595 SILKEAVSNV
-605 KKSKGIE
+605 KKRHGID

-689 YDLPEMESILQDTYG
+689 YDLPQMEEILQDTYG

-723 KGQADGLRK
+723 KGMADGLRK

-751 GGAANGH
+751 GGEANGH
-758 PQDTLE
+758 PQETLE

-807 NLSKNLNNIEE
+807 NLTKNINNMDE
-818 ITKLMDECKRLG
+818 ITKLVGECNRMG
-830 RNVLGPDINESE
+830 IQVLGPDINESSG
-842 RTFSVNKA
+842 TFSVNKA
-850 GDIRFGMAGVKGV
+850 GNVRYGMAGVKGV
-863 GGAIVDSIVACR
+863 GAAAIDAIVDIR
-875 GNKPFTGVFD
+875 GEKPFEGIFD
-885 FIERA
+885 FAERIA
-890 SASGN
+890 PVNN
-895 INRKTIESLAY
+895 IGKKIIESLAY
-906 AGAFDSFPEIRRDQ
+906 VGAFDSFPEITRPQ
-920 FFTENSKGDIFIE
+920 FFMENSRGDIFVD
-933 ALCRYGQKLQSD
+933 ALMKYAQKLQTDQFD
-945 SLSGGNSLFG
+945 SQNSLFG
-955 DDDEAFKPTP
+955 GLEESVKPTP
-965 PEIPVPKD
+965 PEIPASRE
-973 YNKLEFL
+973 YNKMEFL
-980 KKEKELVGMYLS
+980 KKEKELVGKYLS
-992 AHPLDIY
+992 AHPLDMY
-999 KFEMEHFAQTSL
+999 KFEIENFVKQTLSQIQEL
-1011 VEAVDMVKAASTD
+1011 ETESGSRPDLAGK
-1024 ASLQKRELYLAG
+1024 ELYVAA
-1036 LITSVSKMVS
+1036 IVSKVA
-1046 KKSGRPWVKFAVE
+1046 KKMGKDKPFMDVEFE
-1059 DYGGSVEFALFGK
+1059 DYSGSYSHRLFSK
-1072 DYETFMPFLEEG
+1072 DYEKYMSYMQEGNILYIKFALVPPFIKNDDKQE
-1084 QALLFKCAIM
+1084 
-1094 PRFGGFAKPEE
+1094 KPKVLPCKLRIKRV
-1105 EAKGPDGKPAPV
+1105 A
-1117 ECELKMRRMTLLANT
+1117 LLANT
-1132 KDEFIKEL
+1132 KEEFVKGISVTIPVTRFNADFNKAL
-1140 VINVPVKRINPEFR
+1140 VNA
-1154 KELLK
+1154 LK
-1159 QLKEHKGNKML
+1159 SNKGEKTLNLHVIDYVNKMQ
-1170 SLNVLDYENKIS
+1170 VK
-1182 VEFFSRKHKIDVN
+1182 FFSRKFKVDITEDFITFLQLNSLDYKVN
-1195 PGFLEFLERNNLECK
+1195 MDLKF
-1210 VQAEVSL
+1210 

>member
-13 SILDG
+13 SVLDG
-18 QASIKAHFK
+18 QASIKSHFK
-27 KAAEDNQPALAIT
+27 KAQENGQTALAIT

-47 VKEFLKVAK
+47 VKEFFKVAK
-56 DFPDV
+56 DFPDI

-70 VNPEGRF
+70 VNRDGRF
-77 NKRGKEDQGAY
+77 TKRGKEDQGAY

-96 LQGYYNLVKIVS
+96 LKGYYNLVKIVS
-108 TGWTE
+108 IGYTE

-122 REILEK
+122 REVLEK

-134 CCSACLGGEIPKYI
+134 CCSACLGGEIPKFI
-148 NTGRIE
+148 NTGNLKE
-154 KAEETALWY
+154 AEETALWY

-178 RTEIPGMTTE
+178 VSQVPGITQETAQ
-188 VEDLQEV
+188 LQQQ
-195 ANAEIFKMGQRLGIK
+195 ANEEIFKMSQRLGIK
-210 VVATNDAHFA
+210 TVATNDAHFS
-220 RKEDGPAHDR
+220 RREDGPAHDR

-237 ANYDDPNRMRYT
+237 TNYSDIRRKRYT
-249 QQEYLK
+249 QEEYLK
-255 TEEEMRALFPEH
+255 TEEEMRALFPDH
-267 PEVIDNTMEIV
+267 PEAIDNTMEIV
-278 EKVEKYKI
+278 DKIERYKI
-286 DRDHVLPVFPIPQEF
+286 DRDHVLPLFPIPDEF
-301 PDSNEYL
+301 QDSNDYL

-316 ERKYKTI
+316 EKKYKTI

-330 IDFELATIKKMGF
+330 IDFELGTIKRMGF

-355 AARSIGVWV
+355 AARGMGVWV

-416 RGRVLQ
+416 RGKVLN

-444 KSAIKDVARIQQVP
+444 KSAIKDLARIHEVP

-464 LAKLVPDSFPE
+464 LTKLVPDKFPE
-475 QVEKYTDENGEV
+475 EEEKYVDENGQEKV
-487 KEKTKKVKVT
+487 KTKKVKVT
-497 VENCVKLVPEMK
+497 VENCIKLVPEIK
-509 EAYENSDIPGVKD
+509 EAFENSEIAGVHD

-549 NLTEHI
+549 NLTDHI
-555 PICIAKD
+555 PISIAKD

-595 SILKEAVNNV
+595 SILKEAVSNV
-605 KKSKGIE
+605 KKRHGID

-689 YDLPEMESILQDTYG
+689 YDLPQMEEILQDTYG

-723 KGQADGLRK
+723 KGMADGLRK

-751 GGAANGH
+751 GGEANGH
-758 PQDTLE
+758 PQETLE

-807 NLSKNLNNIEE
+807 NLTKNINNMDE
-818 ITKLMDECKRLG
+818 ITKLVGECNRMG
-830 RNVLGPDINESE
+830 IQVLGPDINESSG
-842 RTFSVNKA
+842 TFSVNKA
-850 GDIRFGMAGVKGV
+850 GNVRYGMAGVKGV
-863 GGAIVDSIVACR
+863 GAAAIDAIVDIR
-875 GNKPFTGVFD
+875 GEKPFDGIFD
-885 FIERA
+885 FAERIA
-890 SASGN
+890 PVNN
-895 INRKTIESLAY
+895 IGKKIIESLAY
-906 AGAFDSFPEIRRDQ
+906 VGAFDSFPEITRPQ
-920 FFTENSKGDIFIE
+920 FFMENSRGDIFVD
-933 ALCRYGQKLQSD
+933 ALMKYAQKLQTDQFD
-945 SLSGGNSLFG
+945 SQNSLFG
-955 DDDEAFKPTP
+955 GLEESVKPTP
-965 PEIPVPKD
+965 PEIPASRE
-973 YNKLEFL
+973 YNKMEFL
-980 KKEKELVGMYLS
+980 KKEKELVGKYLS
-992 AHPLDIY
+992 AHPLDMY
-999 KFEMEHFAQTSL
+999 KFEIENFVKQTLSQIQEL
-1011 VEAVDMVKAASTD
+1011 EAESGSRPDLAGK
-1024 ASLQKRELYLAG
+1024 ELYVAA
-1036 LITSVSKMVS
+1036 IVSKVA
-1046 KKSGRPWVKFAVE
+1046 KKMGKDKPFMDVEFE
-1059 DYGGSVEFALFGK
+1059 DYSGSYSHRLFSK
-1072 DYETFMPFLEEG
+1072 DYEKYMSYMQEGNILYIKFALVPPFIKNDDKQE
-1084 QALLFKCAIM
+1084 
-1094 PRFGGFAKPEE
+1094 KPKVLPCKLRIKRV
-1105 EAKGPDGKPAPV
+1105 A
-1117 ECELKMRRMTLLANT
+1117 LLANT
-1132 KDEFIKEL
+1132 KEEFVKGISVTIPVTRFNADFNKAL
-1140 VINVPVKRINPEFR
+1140 VNAVKSN
-1154 KELLK
+1154 
-1159 QLKEHKGNKML
+1159 KGEKTLNLHVIDYVNKMQ
-1170 SLNVLDYENKIS
+1170 VK
-1182 VEFFSRKHKIDVN
+1182 FFSRKFKVDITEDFITFLQLNSLDYKVN
-1195 PGFLEFLERNNLECK
+1195 MDLKF
-1210 VQAEVSL
+1210 

>member
-13 SILDG
+13 SVLDG
-18 QASIKAHFK
+18 QASIKSHFK
-27 KAAEDNQPALAIT
+27 KAQENGQTALAIT

-47 VKEFLKVAK
+47 VKEFFKVAK
-56 DFPDV
+56 DFPDI

-70 VNPEGRF
+70 VNRDGRF
-77 NKRGKEDQGAY
+77 TKRGKEDQGAY

-96 LQGYYNLVKIVS
+96 LKGYYNLVKIVS
-108 TGWTE
+108 IGYTE

-122 REILEK
+122 REVLEK

-134 CCSACLGGEIPKYI
+134 CCSACLGGEIPKFI
-148 NTGRIE
+148 NTGNLKE
-154 KAEETALWY
+154 AEETALWY

-178 RTEIPGMTTE
+178 VSQVPGMT
-188 VEDLQEV
+188 QEV
-195 ANAEIFKMGQRLGIK
+195 AQLQQQANEEIFKISQRLGIK
-210 VVATNDAHFA
+210 TVATNDAHFS
-220 RKEDGPAHDR
+220 RREDGPAHDR

-237 ANYDDPNRMRYT
+237 ANYSDTRRMRYT
-249 QQEYLK
+249 QEEYLK
-255 TEEEMRALFPEH
+255 TEEEMRALFPDH
-267 PEVIDNTMEIV
+267 PEAIDNTMEIV
-278 EKVEKYKI
+278 DKIERYKI
-286 DRDHVLPVFPIPQEF
+286 DRDHVLPLFPIPEEF
-301 PDSNEYL
+301 QDSNDYL

-316 ERKYKTI
+316 EKKYKTI

-330 IDFELATIKKMGF
+330 IDFELGTIKRMGF

-355 AARSIGVWV
+355 AARGMGVWV

-416 RGRVLQ
+416 RGKVLN

-444 KSAIKDVARIQQVP
+444 KSAIKDLARIHEVP

-464 LAKLVPDSFPE
+464 LTKLVPDKFPE
-475 QVEKYTDENGEV
+475 EEEKYVDENGQEKV
-487 KEKTKKVKVT
+487 KTKKVKVT
-497 VENCVKLVPEMK
+497 VENCIKLVPEIK
-509 EAYENSDIPGVKD
+509 EAFENSEIAGVHD

-527 QKLEGTVRNTGVH
+527 KKLEGTVRNTGVH

-549 NLTEHI
+549 NLTDHI
-555 PICIAKD
+555 PISIAKD

-595 SILKEAVNNV
+595 SILKEAVSNV
-605 KKSKGIE
+605 KKRHGID

-689 YDLPEMESILQDTYG
+689 YDLPQMEEILQDTYG

-723 KGQADGLRK
+723 KGMADGLRK

-751 GGAANGH
+751 GGEANGH
-758 PQDTLE
+758 PQETLE

-807 NLSKNLNNIEE
+807 NLTKNINNMDE
-818 ITKLMDECKRLG
+818 ITKLVGECNRMG
-830 RNVLGPDINESE
+830 IQVLGPDINESSG
-842 RTFSVNKA
+842 TFSVNKA
-850 GDIRFGMAGVKGV
+850 GNVRYGMAGVKGV
-863 GGAIVDSIVACR
+863 GAAAIDAIVDIR
-875 GNKPFTGVFD
+875 GEKPFEGIFD
-885 FIERA
+885 FAERIA
-890 SASGN
+890 PVNN
-895 INRKTIESLAY
+895 IGKKIIESLAY
-906 AGAFDSFPEIRRDQ
+906 VGAFDSFPEITRPQ
-920 FFTENSKGDIFIE
+920 FFMENSRGDIFVD
-933 ALCRYGQKLQSD
+933 ALMKYAQKLQTDQFD
-945 SLSGGNSLFG
+945 SQNSLFG
-955 DDDEAFKPTP
+955 GLEESVKPTP
-965 PEIPVPKD
+965 PEIPASRE
-973 YNKLEFL
+973 YNKMEFL
-980 KKEKELVGMYLS
+980 KKEKELVGKYLS
-992 AHPLDIY
+992 AHPLDMY
-999 KFEMEHFAQTSL
+999 RFEIDNFVKQTLSQIQEL
-1011 VEAVDMVKAASTD
+1011 EAESGSRPDLAGK
-1024 ASLQKRELYLAG
+1024 ELYVAA
-1036 LITSVSKMVS
+1036 IVSKVA
-1046 KKSGRPWVKFAVE
+1046 KKMGKDKPFMDVEFE
-1059 DYGGSVEFALFGK
+1059 DYSGSYSHRLFSK
-1072 DYETFMPFLEEG
+1072 DYEKYMSYMQEGNILYIKFALVPPFIKNDDKQE
-1084 QALLFKCAIM
+1084 
-1094 PRFGGFAKPEE
+1094 KPKVLPCKLRIKRV
-1105 EAKGPDGKPAPV
+1105 A
-1117 ECELKMRRMTLLANT
+1117 LLANT
-1132 KDEFIKEL
+1132 KEEFVKGISVTIPVTRFNADFNKAL
-1140 VINVPVKRINPEFR
+1140 VNA
-1154 KELLK
+1154 LK
-1159 QLKEHKGNKML
+1159 SNKGEKTLNLHVIDYVNKMQ
-1170 SLNVLDYENKIS
+1170 VK
-1182 VEFFSRKHKIDVN
+1182 FFSRKFNVDITEDFITFLQLNSLDYKVN
-1195 PGFLEFLERNNLECK
+1195 MDLKF
-1210 VQAEVSL
+1210 

>member
-13 SILDG
+13 SVLDG
-18 QASIKAHFK
+18 QASIKSHFK
-27 KAAEDNQPALAIT
+27 KAQENGQTALAIT

-47 VKEFLKVAK
+47 VKEFFKVAK
-56 DFPDV
+56 DFPDI

-70 VNPEGRF
+70 VNRDGRF
-77 NKRGKEDQGAY
+77 TKRGKEDQGAY

-96 LQGYYNLVKIVS
+96 LKGYYNLVKIVS
-108 TGWTE
+108 IGYTE

-122 REILEK
+122 REVLEK

-134 CCSACLGGEIPKYI
+134 CCSACLGGEIPKFI
-148 NTGRIE
+148 NTGNLKE
-154 KAEETALWY
+154 AEETALWY

-178 RTEIPGMTTE
+178 VSQVPGMT
-188 VEDLQEV
+188 QEV
-195 ANAEIFKMGQRLGIK
+195 AQLQQQANEEIFKMSQRLGIK
-210 VVATNDAHFA
+210 TVATNDAHFS
-220 RKEDGPAHDR
+220 RREDGPAHDR

-237 ANYDDPNRMRYT
+237 ANYSDTRRMRYT
-249 QQEYLK
+249 QEEYLK
-255 TEEEMRALFPEH
+255 TEEEMRALFPDH
-267 PEVIDNTMEIV
+267 PEAIDNTMEIV
-278 EKVEKYKI
+278 DKIERYKI
-286 DRDHVLPVFPIPQEF
+286 DRDHVLPLFPIPDEF
-301 PDSNEYL
+301 QDSNDYL

-316 ERKYKTI
+316 EKKYKTI

-330 IDFELATIKKMGF
+330 IDFELGTIKRMGF

-355 AARSIGVWV
+355 AARGMGVWV

-399 PDRISMP
+399 PDRNSMP

-416 RGRVLQ
+416 RGKVLN

-444 KSAIKDVARIQQVP
+444 KSAIKDLARIHEVP

-464 LAKLVPDSFPE
+464 LTKLVPDKFPE
-475 QVEKYTDENGEV
+475 EEEKYVDENGQEKV
-487 KEKTKKVKVT
+487 KTKKVKVT
-497 VENCVKLVPEMK
+497 VENCIKLVPEIK
-509 EAYENSDIPGVKD
+509 EAFENSEIAGVHD

-527 QKLEGTVRNTGVH
+527 KKLEGTVRNTGVH

-549 NLTEHI
+549 NLTDHI
-555 PICIAKD
+555 PISIAKD

-595 SILKEAVNNV
+595 SILKEAVSNV
-605 KKSKGIE
+605 KKRHGID

-689 YDLPEMESILQDTYG
+689 YDLPQMEEILQDTYG

-723 KGQADGLRK
+723 KGMADGLRK

-751 GGAANGH
+751 GGEANGH
-758 PQDTLE
+758 PQETLE

-807 NLSKNLNNIEE
+807 NLTKNINNMDE
-818 ITKLMDECKRLG
+818 ITKLVGECNRMG
-830 RNVLGPDINESE
+830 IQVLGPDINESSG
-842 RTFSVNKA
+842 TFSVNKA
-850 GDIRFGMAGVKGV
+850 GNVRYGMAGVKGV
-863 GGAIVDSIVACR
+863 GAAAIDAIVDIR
-875 GNKPFTGVFD
+875 GEKPFEGIFD
-885 FIERA
+885 FAERIA
-890 SASGN
+890 PVNN
-895 INRKTIESLAY
+895 IGKKIIESLAY
-906 AGAFDSFPEIRRDQ
+906 VGAFDSFPEITRPQ
-920 FFTENSKGDIFIE
+920 FFMENSRGDIFVD
-933 ALCRYGQKLQSD
+933 ALMKYAQKLQTDQFD
-945 SLSGGNSLFG
+945 SQNSLFG
-955 DDDEAFKPTP
+955 GLEESVKPTP
-965 PEIPVPKD
+965 PEIPASRE
-973 YNKLEFL
+973 YNKMEFL
-980 KKEKELVGMYLS
+980 KKEKELVGKYLS
-992 AHPLDIY
+992 AHPLDMY
-999 KFEMEHFAQTSL
+999 KFEIENFVKQTLSQIQEL
-1011 VEAVDMVKAASTD
+1011 EAESGSRPDLAGK
-1024 ASLQKRELYLAG
+1024 ELYVAA
-1036 LITSVSKMVS
+1036 IVSKVA
-1046 KKSGRPWVKFAVE
+1046 KKMGKDKPFMDVEFE
-1059 DYGGSVEFALFGK
+1059 DYSGSYSHRLFSK
-1072 DYETFMPFLEEG
+1072 DYEKYMSYMQEGNILYIKFALVPPFIKNDDKQE
-1084 QALLFKCAIM
+1084 
-1094 PRFGGFAKPEE
+1094 KPKVLPCKLRIKRV
-1105 EAKGPDGKPAPV
+1105 A
-1117 ECELKMRRMTLLANT
+1117 LLANT
-1132 KDEFIKEL
+1132 KEEFVKGISVTIPVTRFNADFNKAL
-1140 VINVPVKRINPEFR
+1140 VNA
-1154 KELLK
+1154 LK
-1159 QLKEHKGNKML
+1159 SNKGEKTLNLHVIDYVNKMQ
-1170 SLNVLDYENKIS
+1170 VK
-1182 VEFFSRKHKIDVN
+1182 FFSRKFKVDITEDFITFLQLNSLDYKVN
-1195 PGFLEFLERNNLECK
+1195 MDLKF
-1210 VQAEVSL
+1210 

>member
-13 SILDG
+13 SVLDG
-18 QASIKAHFK
+18 QASIKSHFK
-27 KAAEDNQPALAIT
+27 KAQENGQTALAIT

-47 VKEFLKVAK
+47 VKEFFKVAK
-56 DFPDV
+56 DFPDI

-70 VNPEGRF
+70 VNRDGRF
-77 NKRGKEDQGAY
+77 TKRGKEDQGAY

-96 LQGYYNLVKIVS
+96 LKGYYNLVKIVS
-108 TGWTE
+108 IGYTE

-122 REILEK
+122 REVLEK

-134 CCSACLGGEIPKYI
+134 CCSACLGGEIPKFI
-148 NTGRIE
+148 NTGNLKE
-154 KAEETALWY
+154 AEETALWY

-178 RTEIPGMTTE
+178 VSQVPGMT
-188 VEDLQEV
+188 QEV
-195 ANAEIFKMGQRLGIK
+195 AQLQQQANEEIFKMSKRLGIK
-210 VVATNDAHFA
+210 TVATNDAHFS
-220 RKEDGPAHDR
+220 RREDGPAHDR

-237 ANYDDPNRMRYT
+237 ANYSDTRRMRYT
-249 QQEYLK
+249 QEEYLK
-255 TEEEMRALFPEH
+255 TEEEMRALFPDH
-267 PEVIDNTMEIV
+267 PEAIDNTMEIV
-278 EKVEKYKI
+278 DKIERYKI
-286 DRDHVLPVFPIPQEF
+286 DRDHVLPLFPIPDEF
-301 PDSNEYL
+301 QDSNDYL

-316 ERKYKTI
+316 EKKYKTI

-330 IDFELATIKKMGF
+330 IDFELGTIKRMGF

-355 AARSIGVWV
+355 AARGMGVWV

-416 RGRVLQ
+416 RGKVLN

-444 KSAIKDVARIQQVP
+444 KSAIKDLARIHEVP

-464 LAKLVPDSFPE
+464 LTKLVPDKFPE
-475 QVEKYTDENGEV
+475 EEEKYVDENGQEKV
-487 KEKTKKVKVT
+487 KTKKVKVT
-497 VENCVKLVPEMK
+497 VENCIKLVPEIK
-509 EAYENSDIPGVKD
+509 EAFENSEIAGVHD

-549 NLTEHI
+549 NLTDHI
-555 PICIAKD
+555 PISIAKD

-595 SILKEAVNNV
+595 SILKEAVSNV
-605 KKSKGIE
+605 KKRHGID

-689 YDLPEMESILQDTYG
+689 YDLPQMEEILQDTYG

-723 KGQADGLRK
+723 KGMADGLRK

-751 GGAANGH
+751 GGEANGH
-758 PQDTLE
+758 PQETLE

-807 NLSKNLNNIEE
+807 NLTKNINNMDE
-818 ITKLMDECKRLG
+818 ITKLVGECNRMG
-830 RNVLGPDINESE
+830 IQVLGPDINESSG
-842 RTFSVNKA
+842 TFSVNKA
-850 GDIRFGMAGVKGV
+850 GNVRYGMAGVKGV
-863 GGAIVDSIVACR
+863 GAAAIDAIVDIR
-875 GNKPFTGVFD
+875 GEKPFEGIFD
-885 FIERA
+885 FAERIA
-890 SASGN
+890 PVNN
-895 INRKTIESLAY
+895 IGKKIIESLAY
-906 AGAFDSFPEIRRDQ
+906 VGAFDSFPEITRPQ
-920 FFTENSKGDIFIE
+920 FFMENSRGDIFVD
-933 ALCRYGQKLQSD
+933 ALMKYAQKLQTDQFD
-945 SLSGGNSLFG
+945 SQNSLFG
-955 DDDEAFKPTP
+955 GLEESVKPTP
-965 PEIPVPKD
+965 PEIPASRE
-973 YNKLEFL
+973 YNKMEFL
-980 KKEKELVGMYLS
+980 KKEKELVGKYLS
-992 AHPLDIY
+992 AHPLDMY
-999 KFEMEHFAQTSL
+999 RFEIDNFVKQTLSQIQEL
-1011 VEAVDMVKAASTD
+1011 EAESGSRPDLAGK
-1024 ASLQKRELYLAG
+1024 ELYVAA
-1036 LITSVSKMVS
+1036 IVSKVA
-1046 KKSGRPWVKFAVE
+1046 KKMGKDKPFMDVEFE
-1059 DYGGSVEFALFGK
+1059 DYSGSYSHRLFSK
-1072 DYETFMPFLEEG
+1072 DYEKYMSYMQEGNILYIKFALVPPFIKNDDKQE
-1084 QALLFKCAIM
+1084 
-1094 PRFGGFAKPEE
+1094 KPKVLPCKLRIKRV
-1105 EAKGPDGKPAPV
+1105 A
-1117 ECELKMRRMTLLANT
+1117 LLANT
-1132 KDEFIKEL
+1132 KEEFVKGISVTIPVTRFNADFNKAL
-1140 VINVPVKRINPEFR
+1140 VNA
-1154 KELLK
+1154 LK
-1159 QLKEHKGNKML
+1159 SNKGEKTLNLHVIDYVNKMQ
-1170 SLNVLDYENKIS
+1170 VK
-1182 VEFFSRKHKIDVN
+1182 FFSRKFKVDITEDFITFLQLNSLDYKVN
-1195 PGFLEFLERNNLECK
+1195 MDLKF
-1210 VQAEVSL
+1210 

>member
-13 SILDG
+13 SVLDG
-18 QASIKAHFK
+18 QASIKSHFK
-27 KAAEDNQPALAIT
+27 KAQENGQTALAIT

-47 VKEFLKVAK
+47 VKEFFKVAK
-56 DFPDV
+56 DFPDI

-70 VNPEGRF
+70 VNRDGRF
-77 NKRGKEDQGAY
+77 TKRGKEDQGAY

-96 LQGYYNLVKIVS
+96 LKGYYNLVKIVS
-108 TGWTE
+108 IGYTE

-122 REILEK
+122 REVLEK

-134 CCSACLGGEIPKYI
+134 CCSACLGGEIPKFI
-148 NTGRIE
+148 NTGNLKE
-154 KAEETALWY
+154 AEETALWY

-178 RTEIPGMTTE
+178 VSQVPGMT
-188 VEDLQEV
+188 QEV
-195 ANAEIFKMGQRLGIK
+195 AQLQQQANEEIFKMSQRLGIK
-210 VVATNDAHFA
+210 TVATNDAHFS
-220 RKEDGPAHDR
+220 RREDGPAHDR

-237 ANYDDPNRMRYT
+237 TNYSDIRRKRYT
-249 QQEYLK
+249 QEEYLK
-255 TEEEMRALFPEH
+255 TEEEMRALFPDH
-267 PEVIDNTMEIV
+267 PEAIDNTMEIV
-278 EKVEKYKI
+278 DKIERYKI
-286 DRDHVLPVFPIPQEF
+286 DRDHVLPLFPIPEEF
-301 PDSNEYL
+301 QDSNDYL

-316 ERKYKTI
+316 EKKYKTI

-330 IDFELATIKKMGF
+330 IDFELGTIKRMGF

-355 AARSIGVWV
+355 AARGMGVWV

-416 RGRVLQ
+416 RGKVLN

-444 KSAIKDVARIQQVP
+444 KSAIKDLARIHEVP

-464 LAKLVPDSFPE
+464 LTKLVPDKFPE
-475 QVEKYTDENGEV
+475 EEEKYVDENGQEKV
-487 KEKTKKVKVT
+487 KTKKVKVT
-497 VENCVKLVPEMK
+497 VENCIKLVPEIK
-509 EAYENSDIPGVKD
+509 EAFENSEIAGVHD

-549 NLTEHI
+549 NLTDHI
-555 PICIAKD
+555 PISIAKD

-595 SILKEAVNNV
+595 SILKEAVSNV
-605 KKSKGIE
+605 KKRHGID

-689 YDLPEMESILQDTYG
+689 YDLPQMEEILQDTYG

-723 KGQADGLRK
+723 KGMADGLRK

-751 GGAANGH
+751 GGEANGH
-758 PQDTLE
+758 PQETLE

-807 NLSKNLNNIEE
+807 NLTKNINNMDE
-818 ITKLMDECKRLG
+818 ITKLVGECNRMG
-830 RNVLGPDINESE
+830 IQVLGPDINESSG
-842 RTFSVNKA
+842 TFSVNKA
-850 GDIRFGMAGVKGV
+850 GNVRYGMAGVKGV
-863 GGAIVDSIVACR
+863 GAAAIDAIVDIR
-875 GNKPFTGVFD
+875 GEKPFEGIFD
-885 FIERA
+885 FAERIA
-890 SASGN
+890 PVNN
-895 INRKTIESLAY
+895 IGKKIIESLAY
-906 AGAFDSFPEIRRDQ
+906 VGAFDSFPEITRPQ
-920 FFTENSKGDIFIE
+920 FFMENSRGDIFVD
-933 ALCRYGQKLQSD
+933 ALMKYAQKLQTDQFD
-945 SLSGGNSLFG
+945 SQNSLFG
-955 DDDEAFKPTP
+955 GLEESVKPTP
-965 PEIPVPKD
+965 PEIPASRE
-973 YNKLEFL
+973 YNKMEFL
-980 KKEKELVGMYLS
+980 KKEKELVGKYLS
-992 AHPLDIY
+992 AHPLDMY
-999 KFEMEHFAQTSL
+999 KFEIENFVKQTLSQIQEL
-1011 VEAVDMVKAASTD
+1011 EAESGSRPDLAGK
-1024 ASLQKRELYLAG
+1024 ELYVAA
-1036 LITSVSKMVS
+1036 IVSKVA
-1046 KKSGRPWVKFAVE
+1046 KKMGKDKPFMDVEFE
-1059 DYGGSVEFALFGK
+1059 DYSGSYSHRLFSK
-1072 DYETFMPFLEEG
+1072 DYEKYMSYMQEGNILYIKFALVPPFIKNDDKQE
-1084 QALLFKCAIM
+1084 
-1094 PRFGGFAKPEE
+1094 KPKVLPCKLRIKRV
-1105 EAKGPDGKPAPV
+1105 A
-1117 ECELKMRRMTLLANT
+1117 LLANT
-1132 KDEFIKEL
+1132 KEEFVKGISVTIPVTRFNADFNKAL
-1140 VINVPVKRINPEFR
+1140 VNA
-1154 KELLK
+1154 LK
-1159 QLKEHKGNKML
+1159 SNKGEKTLNLHVIDYVNKMQ
-1170 SLNVLDYENKIS
+1170 VK
-1182 VEFFSRKHKIDVN
+1182 FFSRKFKVDITEDFITFLQLNSLDYKVN
-1195 PGFLEFLERNNLECK
+1195 MDLKF
-1210 VQAEVSL
+1210 

>member
-13 SILDG
+13 SVLDG
-18 QASIKAHFK
+18 QASIKSHFK
-27 KAAEDNQPALAIT
+27 KAQENGQTALAIT

-47 VKEFLKVAK
+47 VKEFFKVAK
-56 DFPDV
+56 DFPDI

-70 VNPEGRF
+70 VNRDGRF
-77 NKRGKEDQGAY
+77 TKRGKEDQGAY

-96 LQGYYNLVKIVS
+96 LKGYYNLVKIVS
-108 TGWTE
+108 IGYTE

-122 REILEK
+122 REVLEK

-134 CCSACLGGEIPKYI
+134 CCSACLGGEIPKFI
-148 NTGRIE
+148 NTGNLKE
-154 KAEETALWY
+154 AEETALWY

-178 RTEIPGMTTE
+178 VSQVPGMT
-188 VEDLQEV
+188 QEV
-195 ANAEIFKMGQRLGIK
+195 AQLQQQANEEIFKMSQRLGIK
-210 VVATNDAHFA
+210 TVATNDAHFS
-220 RKEDGPAHDR
+220 RREDGPAHDR

-237 ANYDDPNRMRYT
+237 ANYSDTRRMRYT
-249 QQEYLK
+249 QEEYLK
-255 TEEEMRALFPEH
+255 TEEEMRALFPDH
-267 PEVIDNTMEIV
+267 PEAIDNTMEIV
-278 EKVEKYKI
+278 DKIERYKI
-286 DRDHVLPVFPIPQEF
+286 DRDHVLPLFPIPDEF
-301 PDSNEYL
+301 QDSNDYL

-316 ERKYKTI
+316 EKKYKTI

-330 IDFELATIKKMGF
+330 IDFELGTIKRMGF

-355 AARSIGVWV
+355 AARGMGVWV

-416 RGRVLQ
+416 RGKVLN

-444 KSAIKDVARIQQVP
+444 KSAIKDLARIHEVP

-464 LAKLVPDSFPE
+464 LTKLVPDKFPE
-475 QVEKYTDENGEV
+475 EEEKYVDENGQEKV
-487 KEKTKKVKVT
+487 KTKKVKVT
-497 VENCVKLVPEMK
+497 VENCIKLVPEIK
-509 EAYENSDIPGVKD
+509 EAFENSEIAGVHD

-527 QKLEGTVRNTGVH
+527 KKLEGTVRNTGVH

-549 NLTEHI
+549 NLTDHI
-555 PICIAKD
+555 PISIAKD

-595 SILKEAVNNV
+595 SILKEAVSNV
-605 KKSKGIE
+605 KKRHGID

-689 YDLPEMESILQDTYG
+689 YDLPQMEEILQDTYG

-723 KGQADGLRK
+723 KGMADGLRK

-751 GGAANGH
+751 GGEANGH
-758 PQDTLE
+758 PQETLE

-807 NLSKNLNNIEE
+807 NLTKNINNMDE
-818 ITKLMDECKRLG
+818 ITKLVGECNRMG
-830 RNVLGPDINESE
+830 IQVLGPDINESSG
-842 RTFSVNKA
+842 TFSVNKA
-850 GDIRFGMAGVKGV
+850 GNVRYGMAGVKGV
-863 GGAIVDSIVACR
+863 GAAAIDAIVDIR
-875 GNKPFTGVFD
+875 GEKPFEGIFD
-885 FIERA
+885 FAERIA
-890 SASGN
+890 PVNN
-895 INRKTIESLAY
+895 IGKKIIESLAY
-906 AGAFDSFPEIRRDQ
+906 VGAFDSFPEITRPQ
-920 FFTENSKGDIFIE
+920 FFMENSRGDIFVD
-933 ALCRYGQKLQSD
+933 ALMKYAQKLQTDQFD
-945 SLSGGNSLFG
+945 SQNSLFG
-955 DDDEAFKPTP
+955 GLEESVKPTP
-965 PEIPVPKD
+965 PEIPASRE
-973 YNKLEFL
+973 YNKMEFL
-980 KKEKELVGMYLS
+980 KKEKELVGKYLS
-992 AHPLDIY
+992 AHPLDMY
-999 KFEMEHFAQTSL
+999 KFEIDNFVKQTLSQIQEL
-1011 VEAVDMVKAASTD
+1011 EAESGSRPDLAGK
-1024 ASLQKRELYLAG
+1024 ELYVAA
-1036 LITSVSKMVS
+1036 IVSKVA
-1046 KKSGRPWVKFAVE
+1046 KKMGKDKPFMDVEFE
-1059 DYGGSVEFALFGK
+1059 DYSGSYSHRLFSK
-1072 DYETFMPFLEEG
+1072 DYEKYMSYMQEGNILYIKFALVPPFIKNDDKQE
-1084 QALLFKCAIM
+1084 
-1094 PRFGGFAKPEE
+1094 KPKVLPCKLRIKRV
-1105 EAKGPDGKPAPV
+1105 A
-1117 ECELKMRRMTLLANT
+1117 LLANT
-1132 KDEFIKEL
+1132 KEEFVKGISVTIPVTRFNADFNKSL
-1140 VINVPVKRINPEFR
+1140 VNA
-1154 KELLK
+1154 LK
-1159 QLKEHKGNKML
+1159 SNKGEKTLNLHVIDYVNKMQ
-1170 SLNVLDYENKIS
+1170 VK
-1182 VEFFSRKHKIDVN
+1182 FFSRKFKVDITEDFITFLQLNSLDYKVN
-1195 PGFLEFLERNNLECK
+1195 MDLKF
-1210 VQAEVSL
+1210 

>member
-13 SILDG
+13 SVLDG
-18 QASIKAHFK
+18 QASIKSHFK
-27 KAAEDNQPALAIT
+27 KAQENGQTALAIT

-47 VKEFLKVAK
+47 VKEFFKVAK
-56 DFPDV
+56 DFPDI

-70 VNPEGRF
+70 VNRDGRF
-77 NKRGKEDQGAY
+77 TKRGKEDQGAY

-96 LQGYYNLVKIVS
+96 LKGYYNLVKIVS
-108 TGWTE
+108 IGYTE

-122 REILEK
+122 REVLEK

-134 CCSACLGGEIPKYI
+134 CCSACLGGEIPKFI
-148 NTGRIE
+148 NTGNLKE
-154 KAEETALWY
+154 AEETALWY

-178 RTEIPGMTTE
+178 VSQVPGMT
-188 VEDLQEV
+188 QEV
-195 ANAEIFKMGQRLGIK
+195 AQLQQQANEEIFKMSQRLGIK
-210 VVATNDAHFA
+210 TVATNDAHFS
-220 RKEDGPAHDR
+220 RREDGPAHDR

-237 ANYDDPNRMRYT
+237 ANYSDTRRMRYT
-249 QQEYLK
+249 QEEYLK
-255 TEEEMRALFPEH
+255 TEEEMRALFPDH
-267 PEVIDNTMEIV
+267 PEAIDNTMEIV
-278 EKVEKYKI
+278 DKIERYKI
-286 DRDHVLPVFPIPQEF
+286 DRDHVLPLFPIPEEF
-301 PDSNEYL
+301 QDSNDYL

-316 ERKYKTI
+316 EKKYKTI

-330 IDFELATIKKMGF
+330 IDFELGTIKRMGF

-355 AARSIGVWV
+355 AARGMGVWV

-416 RGRVLQ
+416 RGKVLN

-444 KSAIKDVARIQQVP
+444 KSAIKDLARIHEVP

-464 LAKLVPDSFPE
+464 LTKLVPDKFPE
-475 QVEKYTDENGEV
+475 EEEKYVDENGQEKV
-487 KEKTKKVKVT
+487 KTKKVKVT
-497 VENCVKLVPEMK
+497 VENCIKLVPEIK
-509 EAYENSDIPGVKD
+509 EAFENSEIAGVHD

-549 NLTEHI
+549 NLTDHI
-555 PICIAKD
+555 PISIAKD

-595 SILKEAVNNV
+595 SILKEAVSNV
-605 KKSKGIE
+605 KKRHGID

-689 YDLPEMESILQDTYG
+689 YDLPQMEEILQDTYG

-723 KGQADGLRK
+723 KGMADGLRK

-751 GGAANGH
+751 GGEANGH
-758 PQDTLE
+758 PQETLE

-807 NLSKNLNNIEE
+807 NLTKNINNMDE
-818 ITKLMDECKRLG
+818 ITKLVGECNRMG
-830 RNVLGPDINESE
+830 IQVLGPDINESSG
-842 RTFSVNKA
+842 TFSVNKA
-850 GDIRFGMAGVKGV
+850 GNVRYGMAGVKGV
-863 GGAIVDSIVACR
+863 GAAAIDAIVDIR
-875 GNKPFTGVFD
+875 GEKPFEGIFD
-885 FIERA
+885 FAERIA
-890 SASGN
+890 PVNN
-895 INRKTIESLAY
+895 IGKKIIESLAY
-906 AGAFDSFPEIRRDQ
+906 VGAFDSFPEITRPQ
-920 FFTENSKGDIFIE
+920 FFMENSRGDIFVD
-933 ALCRYGQKLQSD
+933 ALMKYAQKLQTDQFD
-945 SLSGGNSLFG
+945 SQNSLFG
-955 DDDEAFKPTP
+955 GLEESVKPTP
-965 PEIPVPKD
+965 PEIPASRE
-973 YNKLEFL
+973 YNKMEFL
-980 KKEKELVGMYLS
+980 KKEKELVGKYLS
-992 AHPLDIY
+992 AHPLDMY
-999 KFEMEHFAQTSL
+999 RFEIDNFVKQTLSQIQEL
-1011 VEAVDMVKAASTD
+1011 EAESGSRPDLAGK
-1024 ASLQKRELYLAG
+1024 ELYVAA
-1036 LITSVSKMVS
+1036 IVSKVA
-1046 KKSGRPWVKFAVE
+1046 KKMGKDKPFMDVEFE
-1059 DYGGSVEFALFGK
+1059 DYSGSYSHRLFSK
-1072 DYETFMPFLEEG
+1072 DYEKYMSYMQEGNILYIKFALVPPFIKNDDKQE
-1084 QALLFKCAIM
+1084 
-1094 PRFGGFAKPEE
+1094 KPKVLPCKLRIKRV
-1105 EAKGPDGKPAPV
+1105 A
-1117 ECELKMRRMTLLANT
+1117 LLANT
-1132 KDEFIKEL
+1132 KEEFVKGISVTIPVTRFNADFNKAL
-1140 VINVPVKRINPEFR
+1140 VNA
-1154 KELLK
+1154 LK
-1159 QLKEHKGNKML
+1159 SNKGEKTLNLHVIDYVNKMQ
-1170 SLNVLDYENKIS
+1170 VK
-1182 VEFFSRKHKIDVN
+1182 FFSRKFKVDITEDFITFLQLNSLDYKVN
-1195 PGFLEFLERNNLECK
+1195 MDLKF
-1210 VQAEVSL
+1210 

>member
-13 SILDG
+13 SVLDG
-18 QASIKAHFK
+18 QASIKSHFK
-27 KAAEDNQPALAIT
+27 KAQENGQTALAIT

-47 VKEFLKVAK
+47 VKEFFKVAK
-56 DFPDV
+56 DFPDI

-70 VNPEGRF
+70 VNRDGRF
-77 NKRGKEDQGAY
+77 TKRGKEDQGAY

-96 LQGYYNLVKIVS
+96 LKGYYNLVKIVS
-108 TGWTE
+108 IGYTE

-122 REILEK
+122 REVLEK

-134 CCSACLGGEIPKYI
+134 CCSACLGGEIPKFI
-148 NTGRIE
+148 NTGNLKE
-154 KAEETALWY
+154 AEETALWY

-178 RTEIPGMTTE
+178 VSQVPGITQETAQ
-188 VEDLQEV
+188 LQQQ
-195 ANAEIFKMGQRLGIK
+195 ANEEIFKMSQRLGIK
-210 VVATNDAHFA
+210 TVATNDAHFS
-220 RKEDGPAHDR
+220 RREDGPAHDR

-237 ANYDDPNRMRYT
+237 TNYSDIRRKRYT
-249 QQEYLK
+249 QEEYLK
-255 TEEEMRALFPEH
+255 TEEEMRALFPDH
-267 PEVIDNTMEIV
+267 PEAIDNTMEIV
-278 EKVEKYKI
+278 DKIERYKI
-286 DRDHVLPVFPIPQEF
+286 DRDHVLPLFPIPDEF
-301 PDSNEYL
+301 QDSNDYL

-316 ERKYKTI
+316 EKKYKTI

-330 IDFELATIKKMGF
+330 IDFELGTIKRMGF

-355 AARSIGVWV
+355 AARGMGVWV

-416 RGRVLQ
+416 RGKVLN

-444 KSAIKDVARIQQVP
+444 KSAIKDLARIHEVP

-464 LAKLVPDSFPE
+464 LTKLVPDKFPE
-475 QVEKYTDENGEV
+475 EEEKYVDENGQEKV
-487 KEKTKKVKVT
+487 KTKKIKVT
-497 VENCVKLVPEMK
+497 VENCIKLVPEIK
-509 EAYENSDIPGVKD
+509 EAFENSEIAGVHD

-549 NLTEHI
+549 NLTDHI
-555 PICIAKD
+555 PISIAKD

-595 SILKEAVNNV
+595 SILKEAVSNV
-605 KKSKGIE
+605 KKRHGID

-689 YDLPEMESILQDTYG
+689 YDLPQMEEILQDTYG

-723 KGQADGLRK
+723 KGMADGLRK

-751 GGAANGH
+751 GGEANGH
-758 PQDTLE
+758 PQETLE

-807 NLSKNLNNIEE
+807 NLTKNINNMDE
-818 ITKLMDECKRLG
+818 ITKLVGECNRMG
-830 RNVLGPDINESE
+830 IQVLGPDINESSG
-842 RTFSVNKA
+842 TFSVNKA
-850 GDIRFGMAGVKGV
+850 GNVRYGMAGVKGV
-863 GGAIVDSIVACR
+863 GAAAIDAIVDIR
-875 GNKPFTGVFD
+875 GEKPFDGIFD
-885 FIERA
+885 FAERIA
-890 SASGN
+890 PVNN
-895 INRKTIESLAY
+895 IGKKIIESLAY
-906 AGAFDSFPEIRRDQ
+906 VGAFDSFPEITRPQ
-920 FFTENSKGDIFIE
+920 FFMENSRGDIFVD
-933 ALCRYGQKLQSD
+933 ALMKYAQKLQTDQFD
-945 SLSGGNSLFG
+945 SQNSLFG
-955 DDDEAFKPTP
+955 GLEESVKPTP
-965 PEIPVPKD
+965 PEIPASRE
-973 YNKLEFL
+973 YNKMEFL
-980 KKEKELVGMYLS
+980 KKEKELVGKYLS
-992 AHPLDIY
+992 AHPLDMY
-999 KFEMEHFAQTSL
+999 KFEIENFVKQTLSQIQEL
-1011 VEAVDMVKAASTD
+1011 EAESGSRPDLAGK
-1024 ASLQKRELYLAG
+1024 ELYVAA
-1036 LITSVSKMVS
+1036 IVSKVA
-1046 KKSGRPWVKFAVE
+1046 KKMGKDKPFMDVEFE
-1059 DYGGSVEFALFGK
+1059 DYSGSYSHRLFSK
-1072 DYETFMPFLEEG
+1072 DYEKYMSYMQEGNILYIKFALVPPFIKNDDKQE
-1084 QALLFKCAIM
+1084 
-1094 PRFGGFAKPEE
+1094 KPKVLPCKLRIKRV
-1105 EAKGPDGKPAPV
+1105 A
-1117 ECELKMRRMTLLANT
+1117 LLANT
-1132 KDEFIKEL
+1132 KEEFVKGISVTIPVTRFNADFNKAL
-1140 VINVPVKRINPEFR
+1140 VNA
-1154 KELLK
+1154 LK
-1159 QLKEHKGNKML
+1159 SNKGEKTLNLHVIDYVNKMQ
-1170 SLNVLDYENKIS
+1170 VK
-1182 VEFFSRKHKIDVN
+1182 FFSRKFKVDITEDFITFLQLNSLDYKVN
-1195 PGFLEFLERNNLECK
+1195 MDLKF
-1210 VQAEVSL
+1210 

>member
-13 SILDG
+13 SVLDG
-18 QASIKAHFK
+18 QASIKSHFK
-27 KAAEDNQPALAIT
+27 KAQENGQTALAIT

-47 VKEFLKVAK
+47 VKEFFKVAK
-56 DFPDV
+56 DFPDI

-70 VNPEGRF
+70 VNRDGRF
-77 NKRGKEDQGAY
+77 TKRGKEDQGAY

-96 LQGYYNLVKIVS
+96 LKGYYNLVKIVS
-108 TGWTE
+108 IGYTE

-122 REILEK
+122 REVLEK

-134 CCSACLGGEIPKYI
+134 CCSACLGGEIPKFI
-148 NTGRIE
+148 NTGNLKE
-154 KAEETALWY
+154 AEETALWY

-178 RTEIPGMTTE
+178 VSQVPGITQETAQ
-188 VEDLQEV
+188 LQQQ
-195 ANAEIFKMGQRLGIK
+195 ANEEIFKMSQRLGIK
-210 VVATNDAHFA
+210 TVATNDAHFS
-220 RKEDGPAHDR
+220 RREDGPAHDR

-237 ANYDDPNRMRYT
+237 TNYSDIRRKRYT
-249 QQEYLK
+249 QEEYLK
-255 TEEEMRALFPEH
+255 TEEEMRALFPDH
-267 PEVIDNTMEIV
+267 PEAIDNTMEIV
-278 EKVEKYKI
+278 DKIERYKI
-286 DRDHVLPVFPIPQEF
+286 DRDHVLPLFPIPDEF
-301 PDSNEYL
+301 QDSNDYL

-316 ERKYKTI
+316 EKKYKTI

-330 IDFELATIKKMGF
+330 IDFELGTIKRMGF

-355 AARSIGVWV
+355 AARGMGVWV

-416 RGRVLQ
+416 RGKVLN

-444 KSAIKDVARIQQVP
+444 KSAIKDLARIHEVP

-464 LAKLVPDSFPE
+464 LTKLVPDKFPE
-475 QVEKYTDENGEV
+475 EEEKYVDENGQEKV
-487 KEKTKKVKVT
+487 KTKKIKVT
-497 VENCVKLVPEMK
+497 VENCIKLVPEIK
-509 EAYENSDIPGVKD
+509 EAFENSEIAGVHD

-549 NLTEHI
+549 NLTDHI
-555 PICIAKD
+555 PISIAKD

-595 SILKEAVNNV
+595 SILKEAVSNV
-605 KKSKGIE
+605 KKRHGID

-675 PDFVARKKGEQAIE
+675 PDFVARKKGEQTIE
-689 YDLPEMESILQDTYG
+689 YDLPQMEEILQDTYG

-723 KGQADGLRK
+723 KGMADGLRK

-751 GGAANGH
+751 GGEANGH
-758 PQDTLE
+758 PQETLE

-807 NLSKNLNNIEE
+807 NLTKNINNMDE
-818 ITKLMDECKRLG
+818 ITKLVGECNRMG
-830 RNVLGPDINESE
+830 IQVLGPDINESSG
-842 RTFSVNKA
+842 TFSVNKA
-850 GDIRFGMAGVKGV
+850 GNVRYGMAGVKGV
-863 GGAIVDSIVACR
+863 GAAAIDAIVDIR
-875 GNKPFTGVFD
+875 GEKPFDGIFD
-885 FIERA
+885 FAERIA
-890 SASGN
+890 PVNN
-895 INRKTIESLAY
+895 IGKKIIESLAY
-906 AGAFDSFPEIRRDQ
+906 VGAFDSFPEITRPQ
-920 FFTENSKGDIFIE
+920 FFMENSRGDIFVD
-933 ALCRYGQKLQSD
+933 ALMKYAQKLQTDQFD
-945 SLSGGNSLFG
+945 SQNSLFG
-955 DDDEAFKPTP
+955 GLEESVKPTP
-965 PEIPVPKD
+965 PEIPASRE
-973 YNKLEFL
+973 YNKMEFL
-980 KKEKELVGMYLS
+980 KKEKELVGKYLS
-992 AHPLDIY
+992 AHPLDMY
-999 KFEMEHFAQTSL
+999 KFEIENFVKQTLSQIQEL
-1011 VEAVDMVKAASTD
+1011 EAESGSRPDLAGK
-1024 ASLQKRELYLAG
+1024 ELYVAA
-1036 LITSVSKMVS
+1036 IVSKVA
-1046 KKSGRPWVKFAVE
+1046 KKMGKDKPFMDVEFE
-1059 DYGGSVEFALFGK
+1059 DYSGSYSHRLFSK
-1072 DYETFMPFLEEG
+1072 DYEKYMSYMQEGNILYIKFALVPPFIKNDDKQE
-1084 QALLFKCAIM
+1084 
-1094 PRFGGFAKPEE
+1094 KPKVLPCKLRIKRV
-1105 EAKGPDGKPAPV
+1105 A
-1117 ECELKMRRMTLLANT
+1117 LLANT
-1132 KDEFIKEL
+1132 KEEFVKGISVTIPVTRFNADFNKAL
-1140 VINVPVKRINPEFR
+1140 VNAVKSN
-1154 KELLK
+1154 
-1159 QLKEHKGNKML
+1159 KGEKTLNLHVIDYVNKMQ
-1170 SLNVLDYENKIS
+1170 VK
-1182 VEFFSRKHKIDVN
+1182 FFSRKFKVDITEDFITFLQLNSLDYKVN
-1195 PGFLEFLERNNLECK
+1195 MDLKF
-1210 VQAEVSL
+1210 

>member
-13 SILDG
+13 SVLDG
-18 QASIKAHFK
+18 QASIKSHFK
-27 KAAEDNQPALAIT
+27 KTQENGQTALAIT

-47 VKEFLKVAK
+47 VKEFFKVAK
-56 DFPDV
+56 DFPDI

-70 VNPEGRF
+70 LNRDGRF
-77 NKRGKEDQGAY
+77 TKRGKEDQGAY

-96 LQGYYNLVKIVS
+96 LKGYYNLVKIVS
-108 TGWTE
+108 IGYTE

-122 REILEK
+122 REVLEK

-134 CCSACLGGEIPKYI
+134 CCSACLGGEIPKFI
-148 NTGRIE
+148 NTGNLKE
-154 KAEETALWY
+154 AEETALWY

-178 RTEIPGMTTE
+178 VSQVPGMT
-188 VEDLQEV
+188 QEV
-195 ANAEIFKMGQRLGIK
+195 AQLQQQANEEIFKMSQRLGIK
-210 VVATNDAHFA
+210 TVATNDAHFS
-220 RKEDGPAHDR
+220 RREDGPAHDR

-237 ANYDDPNRMRYT
+237 ANYSDTRRMRYT
-249 QQEYLK
+249 QEEYLK
-255 TEEEMRALFPEH
+255 TEEEMRALFPDH
-267 PEVIDNTMEIV
+267 PEAIDNTMEIV
-278 EKVEKYKI
+278 DKIEKYKI
-286 DRDHVLPVFPIPQEF
+286 DRDHVLPLFPIPEEF
-301 PDSNEYL
+301 QDSNDYL

-316 ERKYKTI
+316 EKKYKTI

-330 IDFELATIKKMGF
+330 IDFELGTIKRMGF

-355 AARSIGVWV
+355 AARGMGVWV

-416 RGRVLQ
+416 RGKVLN

-444 KSAIKDVARIQQVP
+444 KSAIKDLARIHEVP

-464 LAKLVPDSFPE
+464 LTKLVPDKFPE
-475 QVEKYTDENGEV
+475 EEEKYVDENGQEKV
-487 KEKTKKVKVT
+487 KTKKVKVT
-497 VENCVKLVPEMK
+497 VENCIKLVPEIK
-509 EAYENSDIPGVKD
+509 EAFENSEIAGVHD

-527 QKLEGTVRNTGVH
+527 KKLEGTVRNTGVH

-549 NLTEHI
+549 NLTDHI
-555 PICIAKD
+555 PISIAKD

-595 SILKEAVNNV
+595 SILKEAVSNV
-605 KKSKGIE
+605 KKRHGID

-689 YDLPEMESILQDTYG
+689 YDLPQMEEILQDTYG

-723 KGQADGLRK
+723 KGMADGLRK

-751 GGAANGH
+751 GGEANGH
-758 PQDTLE
+758 PRETLE

-807 NLSKNLNNIEE
+807 NLTKNINNMDE
-818 ITKLMDECKRLG
+818 ITKLVGECNRMG
-830 RNVLGPDINESE
+830 IQVLGPDINESSG
-842 RTFSVNKA
+842 TFSVNKA
-850 GDIRFGMAGVKGV
+850 GNVRYGMAGVKGV
-863 GGAIVDSIVACR
+863 GAAAIDAIVDIR
-875 GNKPFTGVFD
+875 GEKPFEGIFD
-885 FIERA
+885 FAERIA
-890 SASGN
+890 PVNN
-895 INRKTIESLAY
+895 IGKKIIESLAY
-906 AGAFDSFPEIRRDQ
+906 VGAFDSFPEITRPQ
-920 FFTENSKGDIFIE
+920 FFMENSRGDIFVD
-933 ALCRYGQKLQSD
+933 ALMKYAQKLQTDQFD
-945 SLSGGNSLFG
+945 SQNSLFG
-955 DDDEAFKPTP
+955 GLEESVKPTP
-965 PEIPVPKD
+965 PEIPASRE
-973 YNKLEFL
+973 YNKMEFL
-980 KKEKELVGMYLS
+980 KKEKELVGKYLS
-992 AHPLDIY
+992 AHPLDMY
-999 KFEMEHFAQTSL
+999 KFEIENFVKQTLSQIQEL
-1011 VEAVDMVKAASTD
+1011 EAESGSRPDLAGK
-1024 ASLQKRELYLAG
+1024 ELYVAA
-1036 LITSVSKMVS
+1036 IVSKVA
-1046 KKSGRPWVKFAVE
+1046 KKMGKDKPYMDVEFE
-1059 DYGGSVEFALFGK
+1059 DYSGSYSHRLFSK
-1072 DYETFMPFLEEG
+1072 DYEKYMSYMQEG
-1084 QALLFKCAIM
+1084 NILYIKFALVPPYIKNDDKQE
-1094 PRFGGFAKPEE
+1094 KPKVLPCKLRIKRV
-1105 EAKGPDGKPAPV
+1105 A
-1117 ECELKMRRMTLLANT
+1117 LLANT
-1132 KDEFIKEL
+1132 KEEFVKGISVTIPVTRFNADFNKAL
-1140 VINVPVKRINPEFR
+1140 VNA
-1154 KELLK
+1154 LK
-1159 QLKEHKGNKML
+1159 SNKGEKTLNLHVIDYVNKMQ
-1170 SLNVLDYENKIS
+1170 VK
-1182 VEFFSRKHKIDVN
+1182 FFSRKFKVDITEDFITFLQLNSLDYKVN
-1195 PGFLEFLERNNLECK
+1195 MDLKF
-1210 VQAEVSL
+1210 